1 MINENDMNM
10 DQFDVNMKV
19 SKIIAKFASNA
30 KKHNAA
36 DCIKTLVG
44 NIYKSCAGSKTDL
57 KVVSLLGGA
66 DYISSFL
73 TEEEFAYLYANGKLA
88 FDSLFDIA
96 TTHLNV
102 SVLPTEICSLVF
114 NNPLMFPSIDEGED
128 VYLPFAGLSDFAVTK
143 PNQKFVG
150 EELDQFVWAL
160 GEVRNFFYNTNAS
173 IACDNGMGKST
184 KYKNIIAVPPFGLR
198 GEMSI
203 ENIVKT
209 LFDRLEV
216 GGTML
221 ICVPTGFLFNQGQT
235 NTLRRMLIEKH
246 ALRQVCLFP
255 SNLLKNTS
263 IPFALL
269 TVDNWGDSK
278 FYDFEGKTYDQ
289 SQESYDVRFVDYTSF
304 VRDNRK
310 YGTFHKL
317 DIEAIY
323 DAEITSGVKMLM
335 NEKQSSHFSTF
346 VNSTELLSSKAV
358 CLNPKFYLVNN
369 ELVGTLQPDE
379 KLVPLHDVVFRCS
392 MFESPGMYYDPE
404 IIYKECRRIANARI
418 INVSDLSNNLLK
430 GKSDFLNLEI
440 DDISDG
446 VYRVLDRGNL
456 LLVSEIGKELKP
468 TIFKITEGNQ
478 FAASKYVLPLAV
490 KKDIVS
496 LEYLQC
502 QFSQEY
508 FIKQV
513 DAIRY
518 LDNGMP
524 TFTYANLLQC
534 KIKVV
539 GLNEHPYKA
548 HQMQTEEVHKIRE
561 QLSQS
566 MLEQLDIENKALRDT
581 QHNQYVA
588 MMRERKHA
596 MGQVLQKLLPGL
608 NSIIKNIE
616 KEPLSRDTVISSRNG
631 ITALDQLNQLYAYA
645 ARIST
650 MNKHLTDEHEY
661 GTPEEV
667 WIGALIDKYTTQNFG
682 ANYSF
687 EVIHPSVITNVK
699 SDNTEKAVYFHQI
712 KIAPSDFEQ
721 ILDNIVANA
730 TKYGFTDK
738 DKNYCIRIFIENS
751 YIGTQDAVKVTVVN
765 NGNPLPKNMDKDR
778 VFTYGQSS
786 GKGEGLGGWQ
796 IKNIVKHYGGI
807 VDLDSNDGSDTDG
820 FTVAYVMTFPVVN
833 FQNIDLNEI

>member
-10 DQFDVNMKV
+10 NQFDVNMKV

-44 NIYKSCAGSKTDL
+44 NIYKSCAGSKTNL

-88 FDSLFDIA
+88 FDSLFDIV

-102 SVLPTEICSLVF
+102 TALPTEICSLIF
-114 NNPLMFPSIDEGED
+114 DNPLMFPSIDEREE

-143 PNQKFVG
+143 PNQKIVG

-263 IPFALL
+263 IPFAIL
-269 TVDNWGDSK
+269 TIDNWGDSK
-278 FYDFEGKTYDQ
+278 FYDFEGKTYDRT
-289 SQESYDVRFVDYTSF
+289 QESYDVRFVDYTSF

-310 YGTFHKL
+310 YGKLYKL
-317 DIEAIY
+317 DIEAIH
-323 DAEITSGVKMLM
+323 DAEITSGVKILM
-335 NEKQSSHFSTF
+335 NEKQSSRFSIY
-346 VNSTELLSSKAV
+346 VNSTDLLSSKGV

-369 ELVGTLQPDE
+369 ELVETLQPNE
-379 KLVPLHDVVFRCS
+379 KLVPLHDVVVRYNSEEAAFDA
-392 MFESPGMYYDPE
+392 YDAC
-404 IIYKECRRIANARI
+404 KRIANARI
-418 INVSDLSNNLLK
+418 INISDLSNNILK
-430 GKSDFLNLEI
+430 WKSDFLNLEI
-440 DDISDG
+440 DDISDEA
-446 VYRVLDRGNL
+446 YRVLDRGNL

-468 TIFKITEGNQ
+468 TIFKITGGNQ
-478 FAASKYVLPLAV
+478 FVAGNYVLPLAV
-490 KKDIVS
+490 KKKNIVS

-518 LDNGMP
+518 IDNGMP
-524 TFTYANLLQC
+524 TFNYANFLQC
-534 KIKVV
+534 KIKIV
-539 GLNEHPYKA
+539 GYEEHPYKA
-548 HQMQTEEVHKIRE
+548 LQMQTEEVHRIRE
-561 QLSQS
+561 QVSQNL
-566 MLEQLDIENKALRDT
+566 LEQLDAENKALRDT
-581 QHNQYVA
+581 QHNDYVIL
-588 MMRERKHA
+588 MRARKHA
-596 MGQVLQKLLPGL
+596 MGQVLNAIDPGL
-608 NSIIKNIE
+608 DLILNKIQQC
-616 KEPLSRDTVISSRNG
+616 PLSCDTIVSKKSG
-631 ITALDQLNQLYAYA
+631 TTALYQLEKLRKQLDIL
-645 ARIST
+645 ISMT
-650 MNKHLTDEHEY
+650 NNLTDEHQY
-661 GTPEEV
+661 GTPEVVSVNDFILNYVASSLYENFRFETDQLTNNSGV
-667 WIGALIDKYTTQNFG
+667 TQHNFNID
-682 ANYSF
+682 
-687 EVIHPSVITNVK
+687 
-699 SDNTEKAVYFHQI
+699 
-712 KIAPSDFEQ
+712 IAPSD
-721 ILDNIVANA
+721 LTKVMNNIITNANVH
-730 TKYGFTDK
+730 GFTQNDC
-738 DKNYCIRIFIENS
+738 DYIIRILTEE
-751 YIGTQDAVKVTVVN
+751 TQLCQKDAVKITIVN
-765 NGNPLPKNMDKDR
+765 NGNPLPKGFDEER
-778 VFTYGQSS
+778 VFAIEQSS
-786 GKGEGLGGWQ
+786 SGSSGLGGWE
-796 IKNIVKHYGGI
+796 IKKIIEYYGGEVHI
-807 VDLDSNDGSDTDG
+807 ENNSGEDTDG
-820 FTVAYVMTFPVVN
+820 FTVAYVITLPLTNNSF
-833 FQNIDLNEI
+833 

>member
-44 NIYKSCAGSKTDL
+44 NIYKSCAGSKTNL

-88 FDSLFDIA
+88 FDSLFDIV

-102 SVLPTEICSLVF
+102 TALPTEICSLIF
-114 NNPLMFPSIDEGED
+114 DNPLMFPSIDEREE

-184 KYKNIIAVPPFGLR
+184 KHKNIIAVPPFGLR
-198 GEMSI
+198 GEMSV

-278 FYDFEGKTYDQ
+278 FYDFEGKTYDRT
-289 SQESYDVRFVDYTSF
+289 QESYDVRFVDYTSF

-310 YGTFHKL
+310 YGKLYKL
-317 DIEAIY
+317 DIEAIH
-323 DAEITSGVKMLM
+323 DAEITSGVKILM
-335 NEKQSSHFSTF
+335 NEKQSSRFSIY
-346 VNSTELLSSKAV
+346 VNSTDLLSSKGV

-369 ELVGTLQPDE
+369 ELVETLQPNE
-379 KLVPLHDVVFRCS
+379 KLVPLHDVVFRYSITEDGLS
-392 MFESPGMYYDPE
+392 MYET
-404 IIYKECRRIANARI
+404 CQRLANARI
-418 INVSDLSNNLLK
+418 INVSDLSSNLLK
-430 GKSDFLNLEI
+430 WKSDFLNLEI

-446 VYRVLDRGNL
+446 AYRVLDRGNL

-468 TIFKITEGNQ
+468 TIFKITGGNQ
-478 FAASKYVLPLAV
+478 FVAGKYVLPLAV
-490 KKDIVS
+490 KKKNIVS

-548 HQMQTEEVHKIRE
+548 HQMQAEEVHRIRE
-561 QLSQS
+561 QVSQNL
-566 MLEQLDIENKALRDT
+566 LEQLDAENKALRDT
-581 QHNQYVA
+581 QHNDYVIL
-588 MMRERKHA
+588 MRARKHA
-596 MGQVLQKLLPGL
+596 MGQVLNAIDPGL
-608 NSIIKNIE
+608 DLILNKIQQC
-616 KEPLSRDTVISSRNG
+616 PLSCDTIVSKKSG
-631 ITALDQLNQLYAYA
+631 TTALYQLEKLRKQLDIL
-645 ARIST
+645 ISMT
-650 MNKHLTDEHEY
+650 NNLTDEHQY
-661 GTPEEV
+661 GTPEVVSVNDFILNYVVSSLYENFKFETDLLTNDGGV
-667 WIGALIDKYTTQNFG
+667 TQHNFNID
-682 ANYSF
+682 
-687 EVIHPSVITNVK
+687 
-699 SDNTEKAVYFHQI
+699 
-712 KIAPSDFEQ
+712 IAPSD
-721 ILDNIVANA
+721 LTKVLNNIITNANVH
-730 TKYGFTDK
+730 GFTQNDC
-738 DKNYCIRIFIENS
+738 DYIIRILIEE
-751 YIGTQDAVKVTVVN
+751 TQLCQKDAVKITIVN
-765 NGNPLPKNMDKDR
+765 NGNPLPNGFDEER
-778 VFTYGQSS
+778 VFAIEQSS
-786 GKGEGLGGWQ
+786 SGSSGLGGWE
-796 IKNIVKHYGGI
+796 IKKIIEYYGGEVHI
-807 VDLDSNDGSDTDG
+807 ENNSGEDTDG
-820 FTVAYVMTFPVVN
+820 FTVAYVITLPLTNNSF
-833 FQNIDLNEI
+833 

>member
-1 MINENDMNM
+1 MVRENDMNM

-44 NIYKSCAGSKTDL
+44 NIYKSCAGSKTNL
-57 KVVSLLGGA
+57 NVVSLLGGA

-198 GEMSI
+198 GELSI

-278 FYDFEGKTYDQ
+278 FYDFEGKTYDRT
-289 SQESYDVRFVDYTSF
+289 QESYDVRFVDYTSF

-310 YGTFHKL
+310 YGKLYKL
-317 DIEAIY
+317 DIEAIH
-323 DAEITSGVKMLM
+323 DAEITSGGKMLM

-369 ELVGTLQPDE
+369 ELVGALQPDE

-404 IIYKECRRIANARI
+404 IIYEECRRIANARI

-468 TIFKITEGNQ
+468 TIFKITGGNQ
-478 FAASKYVLPLAV
+478 FVAGNYVLPLAV
-490 KKDIVS
+490 KKKNIVS

-518 LDNGMP
+518 IDNGMP
-524 TFTYANLLQC
+524 TFNYANFLQC
-534 KIKVV
+534 KIKIV
-539 GLNEHPYKA
+539 GYEEHPYKA
-548 HQMQTEEVHKIRE
+548 LQMQTEEVHRIRE
-561 QLSQS
+561 QLSQNL
-566 MLEQLDIENKALRDT
+566 LEQLDSENKALRDT
-581 QHNQYVA
+581 QHNDYVIL
-588 MMRERKHA
+588 MRARKHA
-596 MGQVLQKLLPGL
+596 MGQVLNAIDPGL
-608 NSIIKNIE
+608 DLILNKIQQC
-616 KEPLSRDTVISSRNG
+616 PLSCDTIVSKKSG
-631 ITALDQLNQLYAYA
+631 TTALYQLEKLRKQLDIL
-645 ARIST
+645 ISMT
-650 MNKHLTDEHEY
+650 NNLTDEHQY
-661 GTPEEV
+661 GTPEVVSVNDFILNYVVSSLYENFKFETDLLTNDGGV
-667 WIGALIDKYTTQNFG
+667 TQHNFNID
-682 ANYSF
+682 
-687 EVIHPSVITNVK
+687 
-699 SDNTEKAVYFHQI
+699 
-712 KIAPSDFEQ
+712 IAPSD
-721 ILDNIVANA
+721 LTKVLNNIITNANVH
-730 TKYGFTDK
+730 GFTQNDC
-738 DKNYCIRIFIENS
+738 DYIIRILTEE
-751 YIGTQDAVKVTVVN
+751 TQLGQKDAVKITIVN
-765 NGNPLPKNMDKDR
+765 NGNPLPKGFDEER
-778 VFTYGQSS
+778 VFAIEQSS
-786 GKGEGLGGWQ
+786 SGSSGLGGWE
-796 IKNIVKHYGGI
+796 IKKIIEYYGGEVHI
-807 VDLDSNDGSDTDG
+807 ENNSGEDTDG
-820 FTVAYVMTFPVVN
+820 FTVAYIITLPLTNKTF
-833 FQNIDLNEI
+833 

>member
-44 NIYKSCAGSKTDL
+44 NIYKSCAGSKTNL

-88 FDSLFDIA
+88 FDSLFDIV

-102 SVLPTEICSLVF
+102 TALPTEICSLIF
-114 NNPLMFPSIDEGED
+114 DNPLMFPSIDESEE

-160 GEVRNFFYNTNAS
+160 GEVRNFFYNTNAF

-184 KYKNIIAVPPFGLR
+184 KHKNIIAVPTFGLR

-221 ICVPTGFLFNQGQT
+221 ICVPTGFLFNQGQA

-278 FYDFEGKTYDQ
+278 FYDFEGKTYDRT
-289 SQESYDVRFVDYTSF
+289 QESYDVRFVDYTSF

-310 YGTFHKL
+310 YGKLYKL
-317 DIEAIY
+317 DIEAIH
-323 DAEITSGVKMLM
+323 DAEITSGVKILM
-335 NEKQSSHFSTF
+335 NEKQSSRFSIY
-346 VNSTELLSSKAV
+346 VNSTDLLSSKGV

-369 ELVGTLQPDE
+369 ELVETLQPNE
-379 KLVPLHDVVFRCS
+379 KLVPLHDVVVRYNSEEAAFDA
-392 MFESPGMYYDPE
+392 YDAC
-404 IIYKECRRIANARI
+404 KRIANARI
-418 INVSDLSNNLLK
+418 INISDLSNNILK
-430 GKSDFLNLEI
+430 WKSDFLNLEI

-446 VYRVLDRGNL
+446 AYRVLDRGNL

-468 TIFKITEGNQ
+468 TIFKITGGNQ
-478 FAASKYVLPLAV
+478 FVAGKYVLPLAV
-490 KKDIVS
+490 KKKNIVS

-548 HQMQTEEVHKIRE
+548 HQMQAEEVHRIRE
-561 QLSQS
+561 QVSQNL
-566 MLEQLDIENKALRDT
+566 LEQLDAENKALRDA
-581 QHNQYVA
+581 QHNDYVIL
-588 MMRERKHA
+588 MRARKHA
-596 MGQVLQKLLPGL
+596 MGQVLNAIDPGL
-608 NSIIKNIE
+608 DLILNKIQQC
-616 KEPLSRDTVISSRNG
+616 PLSCDTIVSKKSG
-631 ITALDQLNQLYAYA
+631 TTALYQLEKLRKQLDIL
-645 ARIST
+645 ISMT
-650 MNKHLTDEHEY
+650 NNLTDEHQY
-661 GTPEEV
+661 GTPEVVSVNDFILNYVVSSLYENFKFETDLLTNDGGV
-667 WIGALIDKYTTQNFG
+667 TQHNFNID
-682 ANYSF
+682 
-687 EVIHPSVITNVK
+687 
-699 SDNTEKAVYFHQI
+699 
-712 KIAPSDFEQ
+712 IAPSD
-721 ILDNIVANA
+721 LTKVLNNIITNANVH
-730 TKYGFTDK
+730 GFTQNDC
-738 DKNYCIRIFIENS
+738 DYIIRILTEE
-751 YIGTQDAVKVTVVN
+751 TQLCQKDAVKITIVN
-765 NGNPLPKNMDKDR
+765 NGNPLPKGFDEER
-778 VFTYGQSS
+778 VFAIEQSS
-786 GKGEGLGGWQ
+786 SGSSGLGGWE
-796 IKNIVKHYGGI
+796 IKKIIEYYGGEVHI
-807 VDLDSNDGSDTDG
+807 ENNSGEDTDG
-820 FTVAYVMTFPVVN
+820 FTVAYVITLPLTNNSF
-833 FQNIDLNEI
+833 

>member
-1 MINENDMNM
+1 MKM

-184 KYKNIIAVPPFGLR
+184 KHKNIIAVPPFGLR

-221 ICVPTGFLFNQGQT
+221 ICVPTSFLFNQGQT

-263 IPFALL
+263 IPFAVL
-269 TVDNWGDSK
+269 TIDNWGDSK
-278 FYDFEGKTYDQ
+278 CYDFEGKTYDRT
-289 SQESYDVRFVDYTSF
+289 QESYDVRFVDYTSF

-310 YGTFHKL
+310 YGKLYKL
-317 DIEAIY
+317 DIEAIH
-323 DAEITSGVKMLM
+323 DAEITSGVKILM
-335 NEKQSSHFSTF
+335 NEKQPSCFSIY
-346 VNSTELLSSKAV
+346 VNSTELLSSKV
-358 CLNPKFYLVNN
+358 ICLNPKFYLVSN
-369 ELVGTLQPDE
+369 ELVETLQPNE
-379 KLVPLHDVVFRCS
+379 KFVPLHDVVFRYSITEDGLS
-392 MFESPGMYYDPE
+392 MYET
-404 IIYKECRRIANARI
+404 CQRLANARI
-418 INVSDLSNNLLK
+418 INVSDLSSNLLK
-430 GKSDFLNLEI
+430 WKSDFMNLEI

-446 VYRVLDRGNL
+446 AYRVLDRGNL

-468 TIFKITEGNQ
+468 TIFKITGGNQ
-478 FAASKYVLPLAV
+478 FVAGKYVLPLAV
-490 KKDIVS
+490 KKKNIVS

-518 LDNGMP
+518 IDNGMP
-524 TFTYANLLQC
+524 TFNYANFLQC
-534 KIKVV
+534 KIKIV
-539 GLNEHPYKA
+539 GYEEHPYKA
-548 HQMQTEEVHKIRE
+548 LQMQTEEVHRIRE
-561 QLSQS
+561 QVSQNL
-566 MLEQLDIENKALRDT
+566 LEQLDAENKALRDT
-581 QHNQYVA
+581 QHNDYVIL
-588 MMRERKHA
+588 MRARKHA
-596 MGQVLQKLLPGL
+596 MGQVLNAIDPGL
-608 NSIIKNIE
+608 DLILNKIQQC
-616 KEPLSRDTVISSRNG
+616 PLSCDTIVSKKSG
-631 ITALDQLNQLYAYA
+631 TTALYQLEKLRKQLDIL
-645 ARIST
+645 ISMT
-650 MNKHLTDEHEY
+650 NNLTDEHQY
-661 GTPEEV
+661 GTPEVVSVNDFILNYVVSSLYENFKFETDLLTNDGGV
-667 WIGALIDKYTTQNFG
+667 TQHNFNID
-682 ANYSF
+682 
-687 EVIHPSVITNVK
+687 
-699 SDNTEKAVYFHQI
+699 
-712 KIAPSDFEQ
+712 IAPSD
-721 ILDNIVANA
+721 LTKVLNNIITNANVH
-730 TKYGFTDK
+730 GFTQNDC
-738 DKNYCIRIFIENS
+738 DYIIRILTEE
-751 YIGTQDAVKVTVVN
+751 TQLGQKDAVKITIVN
-765 NGNPLPKNMDKDR
+765 NGNPLPKGFDEER
-778 VFTYGQSS
+778 VFAIEQSS
-786 GKGEGLGGWQ
+786 SGSSGLGGWE
-796 IKNIVKHYGGI
+796 IKKIIEYYGGEVHI
-807 VDLDSNDGSDTDG
+807 ENNSGEDTDG
-820 FTVAYVMTFPVVN
+820 FTVAYIITLPLTNNSF
-833 FQNIDLNEI
+833 

>member
-1 MINENDMNM
+1 MNM

-44 NIYKSCAGSKTDL
+44 NIYKSCAGSKTNL

-88 FDSLFDIA
+88 FDSLFDII
-96 TTHLNV
+96 TPHLNITA
-102 SVLPTEICSLVF
+102 LPTEICSLVF

-184 KYKNIIAVPPFGLR
+184 KHKNIIAVPPFGLR

-263 IPFALL
+263 IPFAML
-269 TVDNWGDSK
+269 TIDNWGDSK
-278 FYDFEGKTYDQ
+278 FYDFEGKTYDRT
-289 SQESYDVRFVDYTSF
+289 QESYDVRFVDYTSF

-310 YGTFHKL
+310 YGKLYKL
-317 DIEAIY
+317 DIEAIH
-323 DAEITSGVKMLM
+323 DAEITSGVKILM
-335 NEKQSSHFSTF
+335 NEKQPSCFSIY
-346 VNSTELLSSKAV
+346 VNSTELLSSKV
-358 CLNPKFYLVNN
+358 ICLNPKFYLVSN
-369 ELVGTLQPDE
+369 ELVETLQPNE
-379 KLVPLHDVVFRCS
+379 KFVPLHDVVFRYSITEDGLS
-392 MFESPGMYYDPE
+392 MYET
-404 IIYKECRRIANARI
+404 CQRLANARI
-418 INVSDLSNNLLK
+418 INVSNLSSNLLK
-430 GKSDFLNLEI
+430 WKSDFLNLEI

-446 VYRVLDRGNL
+446 AYRVLDRGNL

-468 TIFKITEGNQ
+468 TIFKITGGNQ
-478 FAASKYVLPLAV
+478 FVAGNYVLPLAV
-490 KKDIVS
+490 KKKNIVS

-518 LDNGMP
+518 IDNGMP
-524 TFTYANLLQC
+524 TFNYANFLQC
-534 KIKVV
+534 KIKIV
-539 GLNEHPYKA
+539 GYEEHPYKA
-548 HQMQTEEVHKIRE
+548 LQMQTEEVHRIRE
-561 QLSQS
+561 QVSQNL
-566 MLEQLDIENKALRDT
+566 LEQLDAENKALRDT
-581 QHNQYVA
+581 QHNDYVIL
-588 MMRERKHA
+588 MRARKHA
-596 MGQVLQKLLPGL
+596 MGQVLNAIDPGL
-608 NSIIKNIE
+608 DLILNKIQQC
-616 KEPLSRDTVISSRNG
+616 PLSCDTIVSKKSG
-631 ITALDQLNQLYAYA
+631 TTALYQLEKLRKQLDIL
-645 ARIST
+645 ISMT
-650 MNKHLTDEHEY
+650 NNLTDEHQY
-661 GTPEEV
+661 GTPEVVSVNDFILNYVVSSLYENFKFETGLLTNDGGV
-667 WIGALIDKYTTQNFG
+667 TQHNFNID
-682 ANYSF
+682 
-687 EVIHPSVITNVK
+687 
-699 SDNTEKAVYFHQI
+699 
-712 KIAPSDFEQ
+712 IAPSD
-721 ILDNIVANA
+721 LTKVLNNIITNANVH
-730 TKYGFTDK
+730 GFTQNDC
-738 DKNYCIRIFIENS
+738 DYIIRILTEE
-751 YIGTQDAVKVTVVN
+751 TQLGQKDAVKITIVN
-765 NGNPLPKNMDKDR
+765 NGNPLPKGFDEER
-778 VFTYGQSS
+778 VFAIEQSS
-786 GKGEGLGGWQ
+786 SGSSGLGGWE
-796 IKNIVKHYGGI
+796 IKKIIEYYGGEVHI
-807 VDLDSNDGSDTDG
+807 ENNSGEDTDG
-820 FTVAYVMTFPVVN
+820 FTVAYIITLPLTNKTF
-833 FQNIDLNEI
+833 

>member
-1 MINENDMNM
+1 MLPLHRQTKNTEKMINENDMNM

-44 NIYKSCAGSKTDL
+44 NIYKSCAGSKTNL

-278 FYDFEGKTYDQ
+278 FYDFEGKTYDRT
-289 SQESYDVRFVDYTSF
+289 QESYDVRFVDYTSF

-310 YGTFHKL
+310 YGKLYKL
-317 DIEAIY
+317 DIEAIH
-323 DAEITSGVKMLM
+323 DAEITSWVKILM
-335 NEKQSSHFSTF
+335 NEKQSSRFSIY
-346 VNSTELLSSKAV
+346 VNSTDLLSSKGV
-358 CLNPKFYLVNN
+358 CLNPKFYLVNK
-369 ELVGTLQPDE
+369 ELVETLQPNE
-379 KLVPLHDVVFRCS
+379 KLVPLHDVVVRYNSEEAAFDA
-392 MFESPGMYYDPE
+392 YDAC
-404 IIYKECRRIANARI
+404 KRIANARI
-418 INVSDLSNNLLK
+418 INISDLSNNILK
-430 GKSDFLNLEI
+430 WKSDFLNLEI

-446 VYRVLDRGNL
+446 AYRVLDRGNL

-468 TIFKITEGNQ
+468 TIFKITGGNQ
-478 FAASKYVLPLAV
+478 FVAGKYVLPLAV
-490 KKDIVS
+490 KKKDIVS

-518 LDNGMP
+518 IDNGMP
-524 TFTYANLLQC
+524 TFNYANFLQC
-534 KIKVV
+534 KIKLV
-539 GLNEHPYKA
+539 GYEEHPYKA
-548 HQMQTEEVHKIRE
+548 LQIQTEEVYRIRE
-561 QLSQS
+561 QVSQNL
-566 MLEQLDIENKALRDT
+566 LERLGAENKALRDS
-581 QHNQYVA
+581 QHNDYVIL
-588 MMRERKHA
+588 MRARKHA
-596 MGQVLQKLLPGL
+596 MGQVLNALDPGL
-608 NSIIKNIE
+608 DLILNKIQQY
-616 KEPLSRDTVISSRNG
+616 PLSCDTIVSKKSGTTTLRQLEKMRKQLDMLISMTN
-631 ITALDQLNQLYAYA
+631 N
-645 ARIST
+645 
-650 MNKHLTDEHEY
+650 LTDEHQY
-661 GTPEEV
+661 GTPEIVSVNDFILNYVASSLYE
-667 WIGALIDKYTTQNFG
+667 NFRFETDLST
-682 ANYSF
+682 NDS
-687 EVIHPSVITNVK
+687 EVIQHKLKI
-699 SDNTEKAVYFHQI
+699 D
-712 KIAPSDFEQ
+712 IAPSD
-721 ILDNIVANA
+721 LTKVLNNIITNANVH
-730 TKYGFTDK
+730 GFTKEDT
-738 DKNYCIRIFIENS
+738 DYVIRILVEEVQL
-751 YIGTQDAVKVTVVN
+751 GQKDAVKITIVN
-765 NGNPLPKNMDKDR
+765 NGNPLPNGFDEER
-778 VFTYGQSS
+778 VFAIEQSS
-786 GKGEGLGGWQ
+786 TGSTGLGGWE
-796 IKNIVKHYGGI
+796 IKKIIEYYGGEVHI
-807 VDLDSNDGSDTDG
+807 NNYSGEDTDG
-820 FTVAYVMTFPVVN
+820 FTVAYIITLPLTNKTF
-833 FQNIDLNEI
+833 

>member
-1 MINENDMNM
+1 MVKENDMNM

-44 NIYKSCAGSKTDL
+44 NIYKSCAGSKTNL

-184 KYKNIIAVPPFGLR
+184 KHKNIIAVPPFGLR

-255 SNLLKNTS
+255 LNLLKNTS
-263 IPFALL
+263 IPFAML
-269 TVDNWGDSK
+269 TIDNWGDSK
-278 FYDFEGKTYDQ
+278 YYDYEGNICDRTK
-289 SQESYDVRFVDYTSF
+289 ESYNVRFVDYTSF

-310 YGTFHKL
+310 YGKLYKL
-317 DIEAIY
+317 DIEAIH
-323 DAEITSGVKMLM
+323 DAEITSGVKILM
-335 NEKQSSHFSTF
+335 NEKQSSRFSIY
-346 VNSTELLSSKAV
+346 VNSTDLLYNKGL
-358 CLNPKFYLVNN
+358 CLNPKFYLVND
-369 ELVGTLQPDE
+369 ELVETLQPSE
-379 KLVPLHDVVFRCS
+379 KLVPLHDIVYRCGYKAS
-392 MFESPGMYYDPE
+392 AYDE
-404 IIYKECRRIANARI
+404 RIGTYDENNQRIMNARI
-418 INVSDLSNNLLK
+418 INVPDLSNNLFK

-446 VYRVLDRGNL
+446 TYRVLNRGNL
-456 LLVSEIGKELKP
+456 LLISEIGKELKP
-468 TIFKITEGNQ
+468 TIFKITGGNQ
-478 FAASKYVLPLAV
+478 FVAGKYILPLAV
-490 KKDIVS
+490 KKKDIVS

-518 LDNGMP
+518 IDNGMP
-524 TFTYANLLQC
+524 TFNYANFLQC
-534 KIKVV
+534 KIKIV
-539 GLNEHPYKA
+539 GYDEHPYKTL
-548 HQMQTEEVHKIRE
+548 QMQTEEVYRIRE
-561 QLSQS
+561 QVSQNL
-566 MLEQLDIENKALRDT
+566 LEQLGAENKALRDS
-581 QHNQYVA
+581 QHNDYVIL
-588 MMRERKHA
+588 MRARKHA
-596 MGQVLQKLLPGL
+596 MGQVLNAIDPGL
-608 NSIIKNIE
+608 DLILNKIQQY
-616 KEPLSRDTVISSRNG
+616 PLSCDTIVSKKSG
-631 ITALDQLNQLYAYA
+631 TTALYQLEKLRKQLDIL
-645 ARIST
+645 ISMT
-650 MNKHLTDEHEY
+650 NNLTDEHQY
-661 GTPEEV
+661 GTPEVVSVNDFILNYVASSLYENFRFETDQLTNNSGV
-667 WIGALIDKYTTQNFG
+667 TQHNFKID
-682 ANYSF
+682 
-687 EVIHPSVITNVK
+687 
-699 SDNTEKAVYFHQI
+699 
-712 KIAPSDFEQ
+712 IAPSD
-721 ILDNIVANA
+721 LTKVMNNIITNANVH
-730 TKYGFTDK
+730 GFTQNDC
-738 DKNYCIRIFIENS
+738 DYIIRILIEETLL
-751 YIGTQDAVKVTVVN
+751 GQKEAVKITIVN
-765 NGNPLPKNMDKDR
+765 NGNPLPKGFDEER
-778 VFTYGQSS
+778 VFAIEQSS
-786 GKGEGLGGWQ
+786 TGSTGLGGWE
-796 IKNIVKHYGGI
+796 IKKIIEYYGGEVHI
-807 VDLDSNDGSDTDG
+807 ESDSGEDTDG
-820 FTVAYVMTFPVVN
+820 FTVAYIITLPLTNKTF
-833 FQNIDLNEI
+833 

>member
-1 MINENDMNM
+1 MINENDMKM

-44 NIYKSCAGSKTDL
+44 NIYKSCAGSKTNL

-114 NNPLMFPSIDEGED
+114 NNPLMFPSIDEEED

-221 ICVPTGFLFNQGQT
+221 ICVPTGFLFNQQGQT

-263 IPFALL
+263 IPFAML
-269 TVDNWGDSK
+269 TIDNWGDSK
-278 FYDFEGKTYDQ
+278 FYDFEGKTYDRT
-289 SQESYDVRFVDYTSF
+289 QESYDVRFVDYTSF

-310 YGTFHKL
+310 YGKLYKL
-317 DIEAIY
+317 DIEAIH
-323 DAEITSGVKMLM
+323 DAEITSGVKILM
-335 NEKQSSHFSTF
+335 NEKQSSRFSIY
-346 VNSTELLSSKAV
+346 VNSTDLLSSKGV
-358 CLNPKFYLVNN
+358 CLNPKFYLINN
-369 ELVGTLQPDE
+369 ELVETLQPNE
-379 KLVPLHDVVFRCS
+379 KLVPLHDVVVRYNSEEAAFDA
-392 MFESPGMYYDPE
+392 YDAC
-404 IIYKECRRIANARI
+404 KRIANARI
-418 INVSDLSNNLLK
+418 INISDLSNNILK
-430 GKSDFLNLEI
+430 WKSDFLNLEI

-446 VYRVLDRGNL
+446 AYRVLDRGNL

-468 TIFKITEGNQ
+468 TIFKITGGNQ
-478 FAASKYVLPLAV
+478 FVAGKYVLPLAV
-490 KKDIVS
+490 KKKDIVS

-548 HQMQTEEVHKIRE
+548 HQMQAEEVHRIRE
-561 QLSQS
+561 QVSQNL
-566 MLEQLDIENKALRDT
+566 LEQLDAENKALRDT
-581 QHNQYVA
+581 QHNDYVIL
-588 MMRERKHA
+588 MRARKHA
-596 MGQVLQKLLPGL
+596 MGQVLNAIDPGL
-608 NSIIKNIE
+608 DLILNKIQQCPLFCDTIVSE
-616 KEPLSRDTVISSRNG
+616 KSGV
-631 ITALDQLNQLYAYA
+631 TALYQLEKLRKQLDIL
-645 ARIST
+645 ISMT
-650 MNKHLTDEHEY
+650 NNLTDEHQY
-661 GTPEEV
+661 GTPEVVSVKDFILNYVASSLYENFRFETDLLTNDSGV
-667 WIGALIDKYTTQNFG
+667 TQHTFDID
-682 ANYSF
+682 
-687 EVIHPSVITNVK
+687 
-699 SDNTEKAVYFHQI
+699 
-712 KIAPSDFEQ
+712 IAPSD
-721 ILDNIVANA
+721 LTKVLNNIITNANVH
-730 TKYGFTDK
+730 GFTQNDC
-738 DKNYCIRIFIENS
+738 DYIIRIIIEE
-751 YIGTQDAVKVTVVN
+751 TQLGPKDAVKITIVN
-765 NGNPLPKNMDKDR
+765 NGNPLPKGFDEER
-778 VFTYGQSS
+778 VFAIEQSS
-786 GKGEGLGGWQ
+786 TGSTGLGGWE
-796 IKNIVKHYGGI
+796 IKKIIEYYGGEVHI
-807 VDLDSNDGSDTDG
+807 ENNSGEDTDG
-820 FTVAYVMTFPVVN
+820 FTVAYIITLPLTNKTF
-833 FQNIDLNEI
+833 

>member
-10 DQFDVNMKV
+10 DPFDVNMKV

-44 NIYKSCAGSKTDL
+44 NIYKSCAGSKTNL

-88 FDSLFDIA
+88 FDSLFDIV

-102 SVLPTEICSLVF
+102 TSLPTEICSLVF

-128 VYLPFAGLSDFAVTK
+128 IYLPFAGLSDFAVTK

-173 IACDNGMGKST
+173 IVCDNGMGKST
-184 KYKNIIAVPPFGLR
+184 KHKNIIAVPPFGLR

-221 ICVPTGFLFNQGQT
+221 ICVPTSFLFNQGQT

-278 FYDFEGKTYDQ
+278 FYDFEGKTYDRT
-289 SQESYDVRFVDYTSF
+289 QESYDVRFVDYTSF

-310 YGTFHKL
+310 YGKLYKL
-317 DIEAIY
+317 DIEAIH
-323 DAEITSGVKMLM
+323 DAEITSGVKILM
-335 NEKQSSHFSTF
+335 NEKQSSRFSIY
-346 VNSTELLSSKAV
+346 VNSTDLLSSKGV

-369 ELVGTLQPDE
+369 ELVETLQPNE
-379 KLVPLHDVVFRCS
+379 KLVPLHDVVFRYSITEDGLS
-392 MFESPGMYYDPE
+392 MYET
-404 IIYKECRRIANARI
+404 CQRLANARI
-418 INVSDLSNNLLK
+418 INVSDLSSNLLK
-430 GKSDFLNLEI
+430 WKSDFLNLEI

-446 VYRVLDRGNL
+446 AYRVLDRGNL

-468 TIFKITEGNQ
+468 TIFKITGGNQ
-478 FAASKYVLPLAV
+478 FVAGKYVLPLAV
-490 KKDIVS
+490 KKKNIVS

-548 HQMQTEEVHKIRE
+548 HQMQAEEVHRIRE
-561 QLSQS
+561 QVSQNL
-566 MLEQLDIENKALRDT
+566 LEQLDAENKALRDS
-581 QHNQYVA
+581 QHNDYVIL
-588 MMRERKHA
+588 MRARKHA
-596 MGQVLQKLLPGL
+596 MGQVLNALDPGL
-608 NSIIKNIE
+608 DLILNKIQQY
-616 KEPLSRDTVISSRNG
+616 PLSCDTIVSKKSGTTTLRQLEKMRKQLDMLISMTN
-631 ITALDQLNQLYAYA
+631 N
-645 ARIST
+645 
-650 MNKHLTDEHEY
+650 LTDEHQY
-661 GTPEEV
+661 GTPEIVSVNDFILNYVASSLYE
-667 WIGALIDKYTTQNFG
+667 NFRFETDLST
-682 ANYSF
+682 NDS
-687 EVIHPSVITNVK
+687 EVIQHKLKI
-699 SDNTEKAVYFHQI
+699 D
-712 KIAPSDFEQ
+712 IAPSD
-721 ILDNIVANA
+721 LTKVLNNIITNANVH
-730 TKYGFTDK
+730 GFTKEDT
-738 DKNYCIRIFIENS
+738 DYVIRILVEEVQL
-751 YIGTQDAVKVTVVN
+751 GQKDAVKITIVN
-765 NGNPLPKNMDKDR
+765 NGNPLPNGFDEER
-778 VFTYGQSS
+778 VFAIEQSS
-786 GKGEGLGGWQ
+786 TGSTGLGGWE
-796 IKNIVKHYGGI
+796 IKKIIEYYGGEVHI
-807 VDLDSNDGSDTDG
+807 NNYSGEDTDG
-820 FTVAYVMTFPVVN
+820 FTVAYVITLPLTNNSF
-833 FQNIDLNEI
+833 

>member
-1 MINENDMNM
+1 MLCLNN
-10 DQFDVNMKV
+10 
-19 SKIIAKFASNA
+19 
-30 KKHNAA
+30 
-36 DCIKTLVG
+36 
-44 NIYKSCAGSKTDL
+44 
-57 KVVSLLGGA
+57 
-66 DYISSFL
+66 YISSFL

-88 FDSLFDIA
+88 FDSLFDIV

-102 SVLPTEICSLVF
+102 TALPTEICSLIF
-114 NNPLMFPSIDEGED
+114 DNPLMFPSIDEREE

-143 PNQKFVG
+143 PNQKIVG

-263 IPFALL
+263 IPFAML
-269 TVDNWGDSK
+269 TIDNWGDSK
-278 FYDFEGKTYDQ
+278 FYDFEGKTYDRT
-289 SQESYDVRFVDYTSF
+289 QESYDVRFVDYTSF

-310 YGTFHKL
+310 YGKLYKL
-317 DIEAIY
+317 DIEAIH
-323 DAEITSGVKMLM
+323 DAEITSGVKILM
-335 NEKQSSHFSTF
+335 NEKQSSRFSIY
-346 VNSTELLSSKAV
+346 VNSTDLLYSKGV
-358 CLNPKFYLVNN
+358 CFNPKFYLVNN
-369 ELVGTLQPDE
+369 ELVETLQPNE
-379 KLVPLHDVVFRCS
+379 KLVPLHDVVVRYNSEEAAFDA
-392 MFESPGMYYDPE
+392 YDAC
-404 IIYKECRRIANARI
+404 KRIANARI
-418 INVSDLSNNLLK
+418 INISDLSNNILK
-430 GKSDFLNLEI
+430 WKSDFLNLEI

-446 VYRVLDRGNL
+446 TYRVLDRGNL

-468 TIFKITEGNQ
+468 TIFKITGGNQ
-478 FAASKYVLPLAV
+478 FVAGKYVLPLAV

-548 HQMQTEEVHKIRE
+548 LQMQTEEVHRIRE
-561 QLSQS
+561 QVSQNL
-566 MLEQLDIENKALRDT
+566 LEQLDAENKALRDT
-581 QHNQYVA
+581 QHNDYVIL
-588 MMRERKHA
+588 MRARKHA
-596 MGQVLQKLLPGL
+596 MGQVLNAIDPGL
-608 NSIIKNIE
+608 DLILNKIQQC
-616 KEPLSRDTVISSRNG
+616 PLSCDTIVSKKSG
-631 ITALDQLNQLYAYA
+631 TTALYQLEKLRKQLDIL
-645 ARIST
+645 ISMT
-650 MNKHLTDEHEY
+650 NNLTDEHQY
-661 GTPEEV
+661 GTPEVVSVNDFILNYVVSSLYENFKFETDLLTNDGGV
-667 WIGALIDKYTTQNFG
+667 TQHNFNID
-682 ANYSF
+682 
-687 EVIHPSVITNVK
+687 
-699 SDNTEKAVYFHQI
+699 
-712 KIAPSDFEQ
+712 IAPSD
-721 ILDNIVANA
+721 LTKVLNNIITNANVH
-730 TKYGFTDK
+730 GFTQNDC
-738 DKNYCIRIFIENS
+738 DYIIRILTEE
-751 YIGTQDAVKVTVVN
+751 TQLCQKDAVKITIVN
-765 NGNPLPKNMDKDR
+765 NGNPLPKGFDEER
-778 VFTYGQSS
+778 VFAIEQSS
-786 GKGEGLGGWQ
+786 SGSSGLGGWE
-796 IKNIVKHYGGI
+796 IKKIIEYYGGEVHI
-807 VDLDSNDGSDTDG
+807 ENNSGEDTDG
-820 FTVAYVMTFPVVN
+820 FTVAYVITLPLTNNSF
-833 FQNIDLNEI
+833 

>member
-10 DQFDVNMKV
+10 NQFDVNMTV

-44 NIYKSCAGSKTDL
+44 NIYKSCAGSKTNL

-184 KYKNIIAVPPFGLR
+184 KHKNIIAVPPFGLR

-278 FYDFEGKTYDQ
+278 FYDFEGKTYDRT
-289 SQESYDVRFVDYTSF
+289 QESYDVRFVDYTSF

-310 YGTFHKL
+310 YGKLYKL
-317 DIEAIY
+317 DIEAIH
-323 DAEITSGVKMLM
+323 DAEITSGVKILM
-335 NEKQSSHFSTF
+335 NEKQSSRFSIY
-346 VNSTELLSSKAV
+346 VNSTDLLSSKGV

-369 ELVGTLQPDE
+369 ELVETLQPNE
-379 KLVPLHDVVFRCS
+379 KLVPLHDVVVRYNSEEAAFDA
-392 MFESPGMYYDPE
+392 YDAC
-404 IIYKECRRIANARI
+404 KRIANARI
-418 INVSDLSNNLLK
+418 INISDLSNNILK
-430 GKSDFLNLEI
+430 WKSDFLNLEI

-446 VYRVLDRGNL
+446 AYRVLDRGNL

-468 TIFKITEGNQ
+468 TIFKITGGNQ
-478 FAASKYVLPLAV
+478 FVAGKYVLPLAV
-490 KKDIVS
+490 KKKNIVS

-518 LDNGMP
+518 IDNGMP
-524 TFTYANLLQC
+524 TFNYANFLQC
-534 KIKVV
+534 KIKIV
-539 GLNEHPYKA
+539 GYDEHPYKTL
-548 HQMQTEEVHKIRE
+548 QLQTEEVHRIRE
-561 QLSQS
+561 QVSQNL
-566 MLEQLDIENKALRDT
+566 LEQLDAENEALRDS
-581 QHNQYVA
+581 QHNDYVILLRA
-588 MMRERKHA
+588 RKHA
-596 MGQVLQKLLPGL
+596 MGQVLNAIDPGL
-608 NSIIKNIE
+608 DLILNKIQQC
-616 KEPLSRDTVISSRNG
+616 PLSCDTIVSKKSG
-631 ITALDQLNQLYAYA
+631 TTALYQLEKLRKQLDIL
-645 ARIST
+645 ISMT
-650 MNKHLTDEHEY
+650 NNLTDEHQY
-661 GTPEEV
+661 GTPEVVSVNDFILNYVASSLYENFRFETDQLTNNSGV
-667 WIGALIDKYTTQNFG
+667 TQHNFNID
-682 ANYSF
+682 
-687 EVIHPSVITNVK
+687 
-699 SDNTEKAVYFHQI
+699 
-712 KIAPSDFEQ
+712 IAPSD
-721 ILDNIVANA
+721 LTKVMNNIITNANVH
-730 TKYGFTDK
+730 GFTQNDC
-738 DKNYCIRIFIENS
+738 DYIIRILTEE
-751 YIGTQDAVKVTVVN
+751 TQLCQKDAVKITIVN
-765 NGNPLPKNMDKDR
+765 NGNPLPKGFDEER
-778 VFTYGQSS
+778 VFAIEQSS
-786 GKGEGLGGWQ
+786 SGSSGLGGWE
-796 IKNIVKHYGGI
+796 IKKIIEYYGGEVHI
-807 VDLDSNDGSDTDG
+807 ENNSGEDTDG
-820 FTVAYVMTFPVVN
+820 FTVAYVITLPLTNNSF
-833 FQNIDLNEI
+833 

>member
-44 NIYKSCAGSKTDL
+44 NIYKSCAGSKTNL

-88 FDSLFDIA
+88 FDSLFDIV

-102 SVLPTEICSLVF
+102 TALPTEICSLIF
-114 NNPLMFPSIDEGED
+114 DNPLMFPSIDEREE

-143 PNQKFVG
+143 PNQQFVG

-184 KYKNIIAVPPFGLR
+184 KHKNIIAVPPFGLR
-198 GEMSI
+198 GEMSV

-278 FYDFEGKTYDQ
+278 FYDFEGKTYDRT
-289 SQESYDVRFVDYTSF
+289 QESYDVRFVDYTSF

-310 YGTFHKL
+310 YGKLYKL
-317 DIEAIY
+317 DIEAIH
-323 DAEITSGVKMLM
+323 DAEITSGVKILM
-335 NEKQSSHFSTF
+335 NEKQSSRFSIY
-346 VNSTELLSSKAV
+346 VNSTDLLSSKGV

-369 ELVGTLQPDE
+369 ELVETLQPNE
-379 KLVPLHDVVFRCS
+379 KLVPLHDVVFRYSITEDGLS
-392 MFESPGMYYDPE
+392 MYET
-404 IIYKECRRIANARI
+404 CQRLANARI
-418 INVSDLSNNLLK
+418 INVSDLSSNLLK
-430 GKSDFLNLEI
+430 WKSDFLNLEI

-446 VYRVLDRGNL
+446 ACRVLDRGNL

-468 TIFKITEGNQ
+468 TIFKITGGNQ
-478 FAASKYVLPLAV
+478 FVAGKYVLPLAV
-490 KKDIVS
+490 KKKNIVS

-548 HQMQTEEVHKIRE
+548 HQMQAEEVHRIRE
-561 QLSQS
+561 QVSQNL
-566 MLEQLDIENKALRDT
+566 LEQLDAKNKALRDT
-581 QHNQYVA
+581 QHNDYVIL
-588 MMRERKHA
+588 MRARKHA
-596 MGQVLQKLLPGL
+596 MGQVLNAIDPGL
-608 NSIIKNIE
+608 DLILNKIQQC
-616 KEPLSRDTVISSRNG
+616 PLSCDTIVSKKSG
-631 ITALDQLNQLYAYA
+631 TTALYQLEKLRKQLDIL
-645 ARIST
+645 ISMT
-650 MNKHLTDEHEY
+650 NNLTDEHQY
-661 GTPEEV
+661 GTPEVVSVNDFILNYVVSSLYENFKFETDLLTNDGGV
-667 WIGALIDKYTTQNFG
+667 TQHNFNID
-682 ANYSF
+682 
-687 EVIHPSVITNVK
+687 
-699 SDNTEKAVYFHQI
+699 
-712 KIAPSDFEQ
+712 IAPSD
-721 ILDNIVANA
+721 LTKVLNNIITNANVH
-730 TKYGFTDK
+730 GFTQNDC
-738 DKNYCIRIFIENS
+738 DYIIRILTEE
-751 YIGTQDAVKVTVVN
+751 TQLGQKDAVKITIVN
-765 NGNPLPKNMDKDR
+765 NGNPLPKGFDEER
-778 VFTYGQSS
+778 VFAIEQSS
-786 GKGEGLGGWQ
+786 SGSSGLGGWE
-796 IKNIVKHYGGI
+796 IKKIIEYYGGEVHI
-807 VDLDSNDGSDTDG
+807 ENNSGEDTDG
-820 FTVAYVMTFPVVN
+820 FTVAYVITLPLTNNSF
-833 FQNIDLNEI
+833 

>member
-184 KYKNIIAVPPFGLR
+184 KHKNIIAVPPFGLR

-209 LFDRLEV
+209 LFDSLEV

-278 FYDFEGKTYDQ
+278 FYDFEGKTYDRT
-289 SQESYDVRFVDYTSF
+289 QESYDVRFVDYTSF

-310 YGTFHKL
+310 YGKLYKL
-317 DIEAIY
+317 DIEAIH
-323 DAEITSGVKMLM
+323 DAEITSGVKILM
-335 NEKQSSHFSTF
+335 NEKQSSRFSIY
-346 VNSTELLSSKAV
+346 VNSTDLLSSKGV

-369 ELVGTLQPDE
+369 ELVETLQPNE
-379 KLVPLHDVVFRCS
+379 KLVPLHDVVVRYNSEEAAFDA
-392 MFESPGMYYDPE
+392 YDAC
-404 IIYKECRRIANARI
+404 KRIANARI
-418 INVSDLSNNLLK
+418 INISDLSNNILK
-430 GKSDFLNLEI
+430 WKSDFLNLEI

-446 VYRVLDRGNL
+446 AYRVLDRGNL

-468 TIFKITEGNQ
+468 TIFKITGGNQ
-478 FAASKYVLPLAV
+478 FVAGNYVLPLAV
-490 KKDIVS
+490 KKKNIVS

-518 LDNGMP
+518 IDNGMP
-524 TFTYANLLQC
+524 TFNYANFLQC
-534 KIKVV
+534 KIKIV
-539 GLNEHPYKA
+539 GYEEHPYKA
-548 HQMQTEEVHKIRE
+548 LQMQTEEVHRIRE
-561 QLSQS
+561 QVSQNL
-566 MLEQLDIENKALRDT
+566 LEQLDAENKALRDS
-581 QHNQYVA
+581 QHNDYVIL
-588 MMRERKHA
+588 MRARKHA
-596 MGQVLQKLLPGL
+596 MGQVLNAIDPGL
-608 NSIIKNIE
+608 DLILNKIQQC
-616 KEPLSRDTVISSRNG
+616 PLSCDTIVSEKSG
-631 ITALDQLNQLYAYA
+631 TTALYQLEKLRKQLDIL
-645 ARIST
+645 ISMT
-650 MNKHLTDEHEY
+650 NNLTDEHQY
-661 GTPEEV
+661 GTPEVVSVNDFILNYVASSLYENFRFETDLLTNDNGV
-667 WIGALIDKYTTQNFG
+667 TQHTFNID
-682 ANYSF
+682 
-687 EVIHPSVITNVK
+687 
-699 SDNTEKAVYFHQI
+699 
-712 KIAPSDFEQ
+712 IAPSD
-721 ILDNIVANA
+721 LTKVLNNIITNANEH
-730 TKYGFTDK
+730 GFTQNNCD
-738 DKNYCIRIFIENS
+738 YIIRILIE
-751 YIGTQDAVKVTVVN
+751 GTQLGPKDAVKITIVN
-765 NGNPLPKNMDKDR
+765 NGNPLPKGFDEER
-778 VFTYGQSS
+778 VFAIEQSS
-786 GKGEGLGGWQ
+786 TGSTGLGGWE
-796 IKNIVKHYGGI
+796 VKKIIEYYGGEVHI
-807 VDLDSNDGSDTDG
+807 ESDSGEDTDG
-820 FTVAYVMTFPVVN
+820 FTVAYIITFPLTN
-833 FQNIDLNEI
+833 KTF

>member
-30 KKHNAA
+30 KKYNAT

-57 KVVSLLGGA
+57 KVVSLLEGA

-184 KYKNIIAVPPFGLR
+184 KHKNIIAVPPFGLR

-269 TVDNWGDSK
+269 TVDNRGDSK
-278 FYDFEGKTYDQ
+278 FYDFEGKTYDRT
-289 SQESYDVRFVDYTSF
+289 QESYDVRFVDYTSF

-310 YGTFHKL
+310 YGKLYKL
-317 DIEAIY
+317 DIEAIH
-323 DAEITSGVKMLM
+323 DAEITSGVKILM
-335 NEKQSSHFSTF
+335 NEKQSSRFSIY
-346 VNSTELLSSKAV
+346 VNSTDLLSSKGV

-369 ELVGTLQPDE
+369 ELVETLQPNE
-379 KLVPLHDVVFRCS
+379 KLVPLHDVVVRYNSEEAAFDA
-392 MFESPGMYYDPE
+392 YDAC
-404 IIYKECRRIANARI
+404 KRIANARI
-418 INVSDLSNNLLK
+418 INISDLSNNILK
-430 GKSDFLNLEI
+430 WKSDFLNLEI

-446 VYRVLDRGNL
+446 AYRVLDRGNL

-468 TIFKITEGNQ
+468 TIFKITGGNQ
-478 FAASKYVLPLAV
+478 FVAGNYVLPLAV
-490 KKDIVS
+490 KKKNIVS

-518 LDNGMP
+518 IDNGMP
-524 TFTYANLLQC
+524 TFNYANFLQC
-534 KIKVV
+534 KIKIV
-539 GLNEHPYKA
+539 GYEEHPYKA
-548 HQMQTEEVHKIRE
+548 LQMQTEEVHRIRE
-561 QLSQS
+561 QVSQNL
-566 MLEQLDIENKALRDT
+566 LEQLDAENKALRDT
-581 QHNQYVA
+581 QHNDYVIL
-588 MMRERKHA
+588 MRARKHA
-596 MGQVLQKLLPGL
+596 MGQVLNAIDPGL
-608 NSIIKNIE
+608 DLILNKIQQC
-616 KEPLSRDTVISSRNG
+616 PLSCDTIVSKKSG
-631 ITALDQLNQLYAYA
+631 TTALYQLEKLRKQLDIL
-645 ARIST
+645 ISMT
-650 MNKHLTDEHEY
+650 NNLTDEHQY
-661 GTPEEV
+661 GTPEVVSVNDFILNYVASSLYENFRFETDQLTNNSGV
-667 WIGALIDKYTTQNFG
+667 TQHNFNID
-682 ANYSF
+682 
-687 EVIHPSVITNVK
+687 
-699 SDNTEKAVYFHQI
+699 
-712 KIAPSDFEQ
+712 IAPSD
-721 ILDNIVANA
+721 LTKVMNNIITNANVH
-730 TKYGFTDK
+730 GFTQNDC
-738 DKNYCIRIFIENS
+738 DYIIRILTEE
-751 YIGTQDAVKVTVVN
+751 TQLCQKDAVKITIVN
-765 NGNPLPKNMDKDR
+765 NGNPLPKGFDEER
-778 VFTYGQSS
+778 VFAIEQSS
-786 GKGEGLGGWQ
+786 SGSSGLGGWE
-796 IKNIVKHYGGI
+796 IKKIIEYYGGEVHI
-807 VDLDSNDGSDTDG
+807 ESDSGEDTDG
-820 FTVAYVMTFPVVN
+820 FTVAYIITLPLTNNSF
-833 FQNIDLNEI
+833 

>member
-1 MINENDMNM
+1 MINENDMHI

-44 NIYKSCAGSKTDL
+44 NIYKSCAGSKTNL

-184 KYKNIIAVPPFGLR
+184 KHKNIIAVPPFGLR

-263 IPFALL
+263 IPFAML
-269 TVDNWGDSK
+269 TIDNWGDSK
-278 FYDFEGKTYDQ
+278 FYDFEGKTYDRT
-289 SQESYDVRFVDYTSF
+289 QESYDVRFVDYTSF

-310 YGTFHKL
+310 YGKLYKL
-317 DIEAIY
+317 DIEAIH
-323 DAEITSGVKMLM
+323 DAEITSGVKILM
-335 NEKQSSHFSTF
+335 NEKQPSCFSIY
-346 VNSTELLSSKAV
+346 VNSTELLSSKV
-358 CLNPKFYLVNN
+358 ICLNPKFYLVSN
-369 ELVGTLQPDE
+369 ELVETLQPNE
-379 KLVPLHDVVFRCS
+379 KFVPLHDVVFRYSITEDGLS
-392 MFESPGMYYDPE
+392 MYET
-404 IIYKECRRIANARI
+404 CQRLANARI
-418 INVSDLSNNLLK
+418 INVSNLSSNLLK
-430 GKSDFLNLEI
+430 WKSDFLNLEI

-446 VYRVLDRGNL
+446 AYRVLDRGNL

-468 TIFKITEGNQ
+468 TIFKITGGNQ
-478 FAASKYVLPLAV
+478 FVAGKYVLPLAV

-548 HQMQTEEVHKIRE
+548 YQMQAEEVHRIRE
-561 QLSQS
+561 QVSQNL
-566 MLEQLDIENKALRDT
+566 LEQLDAENKALRDT
-581 QHNQYVA
+581 QHNDYVIL
-588 MMRERKHA
+588 MRARKHA
-596 MGQVLQKLLPGL
+596 MGQVLNAIDPGL
-608 NSIIKNIE
+608 DLILNKIQQC
-616 KEPLSRDTVISSRNG
+616 PLSCDTIVSKKSG
-631 ITALDQLNQLYAYA
+631 TTALYQLEKLRKQLD
-645 ARIST
+645 ILINMT
-650 MNKHLTDEHEY
+650 NNLTDEHQY
-661 GTPEEV
+661 GTPEVVSVNDFILNYVVSSLYENFKFETDLLTNDGGV
-667 WIGALIDKYTTQNFG
+667 TQHNFNID
-682 ANYSF
+682 
-687 EVIHPSVITNVK
+687 
-699 SDNTEKAVYFHQI
+699 
-712 KIAPSDFEQ
+712 IAPSD
-721 ILDNIVANA
+721 LTKVLNNIITNANVH
-730 TKYGFTDK
+730 GFTQNDC
-738 DKNYCIRIFIENS
+738 DYIIRILTEE
-751 YIGTQDAVKVTVVN
+751 TQLGQKDAVKITIVN
-765 NGNPLPKNMDKDR
+765 NGNPLPKGFDEER
-778 VFTYGQSS
+778 VFAIEQSS
-786 GKGEGLGGWQ
+786 SGSSGLGGWE
-796 IKNIVKHYGGI
+796 IKKIIEYYGGEVHI
-807 VDLDSNDGSDTDG
+807 ENNSGEDTDG
-820 FTVAYVMTFPVVN
+820 FTVAYIITLPLTNKTF
-833 FQNIDLNEI
+833 

>member
-44 NIYKSCAGSKTDL
+44 NIYKSCAGSKTNL

-278 FYDFEGKTYDQ
+278 FYDFEGKTYDRT
-289 SQESYDVRFVDYTSF
+289 QESYDVRFVDYTSF

-310 YGTFHKL
+310 YGKLYKL
-317 DIEAIY
+317 DIEAIH
-323 DAEITSGVKMLM
+323 DAEITSGVKILM
-335 NEKQSSHFSTF
+335 NEKQSSRFSIY
-346 VNSTELLSSKAV
+346 VNSTDLLSSKGV
-358 CLNPKFYLVNN
+358 CLNPKFYLVNK
-369 ELVGTLQPDE
+369 ELVETLQPNE
-379 KLVPLHDVVFRCS
+379 KLVPLHDVVVRYNSEEAAFDA
-392 MFESPGMYYDPE
+392 YDAC
-404 IIYKECRRIANARI
+404 KRIANARI
-418 INVSDLSNNLLK
+418 INISDLSNNILK
-430 GKSDFLNLEI
+430 WKSDFLNLEI

-446 VYRVLDRGNL
+446 AYRVLDRGNL

-468 TIFKITEGNQ
+468 TIFKITGGNQ
-478 FAASKYVLPLAV
+478 FVAGKYVLPLAV
-490 KKDIVS
+490 KKKDIVS

-518 LDNGMP
+518 IDNGMP
-524 TFTYANLLQC
+524 TFNYANFLQC
-534 KIKVV
+534 KIKIV
-539 GLNEHPYKA
+539 GYEEHPYKA
-548 HQMQTEEVHKIRE
+548 LQIQTEEVHRIRE
-561 QLSQS
+561 QLSQNL
-566 MLEQLDIENKALRDT
+566 LEQLDSENKALRDA
-581 QHNQYVA
+581 QYNNYVIL
-588 MMRERKHA
+588 MRARKHA
-596 MGQVLQKLLPGL
+596 MGQVLNVLDPGL
-608 NSIIKNIE
+608 DLILNKLQQH
-616 KEPLSRDTVISSRNG
+616 PLSCDTVVSKKSG
-631 ITALDQLNQLYAYA
+631 ITALCQLEKLRKQLDML
-645 ARIST
+645 ISMT
-650 MNKHLTDEHEY
+650 NNLTDEHQY
-661 GTPEEV
+661 GTPEVVSVKDFILNYVASSLYENFRFD
-667 WIGALIDKYTTQNFG
+667 ISQLANDRGIMQNNFKID
-682 ANYSF
+682 
-687 EVIHPSVITNVK
+687 
-699 SDNTEKAVYFHQI
+699 
-712 KIAPSDFEQ
+712 IAPSDLTKVLNNV
-721 ILDNIVANA
+721 ITNANVH
-730 TKYGFTDK
+730 GFTQNNCD
-738 DKNYCIRIFIENS
+738 YIVRILIEN
-751 YIGTQDAVKVTVVN
+751 TQLGQREAVKITIVN
-765 NGNPLPKNMDKDR
+765 NGNPLPKGFNEER
-778 VFTYGQSS
+778 VLAIEQSS
-786 GKGEGLGGWQ
+786 TGSTGLGGWE
-796 IKNIVKHYGGI
+796 IKKIIEYYGGEVHI
-807 VDLDSNDGSDTDG
+807 ESNSGEDTDG
-820 FTVAYVMTFPVVN
+820 FTVAYVITLP
-833 FQNIDLNEI
+833 ITDKSYEHGI

>member
-44 NIYKSCAGSKTDL
+44 NIYKSCAGSKTNL

-184 KYKNIIAVPPFGLR
+184 KHKNIIAVPPFGLR

-263 IPFALL
+263 IPFAML
-269 TVDNWGDSK
+269 TIDNWGDSK
-278 FYDFEGKTYDQ
+278 YYDYEGNICDRTK
-289 SQESYDVRFVDYTSF
+289 ESYNVRFVDYTSF

-310 YGTFHKL
+310 YGKLYKL
-317 DIEAIY
+317 DIEAIH
-323 DAEITSGVKMLM
+323 DAEITSGVKILM
-335 NEKQSSHFSTF
+335 NEKQPSCFSIY
-346 VNSTELLSSKAV
+346 VNSTELLSSKV
-358 CLNPKFYLVNN
+358 ICLNPKFYLVSN
-369 ELVGTLQPDE
+369 ELVETLQPNE
-379 KLVPLHDVVFRCS
+379 KFVPLHDVVFRYSITEDGLS
-392 MFESPGMYYDPE
+392 MYET
-404 IIYKECRRIANARI
+404 CQRLANARI
-418 INVSDLSNNLLK
+418 INVSDLSSNLLK
-430 GKSDFLNLEI
+430 WKSDFLNLEI

-446 VYRVLDRGNL
+446 AYRVLDRGNL

-468 TIFKITEGNQ
+468 TIFKITGGNQ
-478 FAASKYVLPLAV
+478 FVAGKYVLPLAV
-490 KKDIVS
+490 KKKNIVS

-518 LDNGMP
+518 IDNGMP
-524 TFTYANLLQC
+524 TFNYANFLQC
-534 KIKVV
+534 KIKIV
-539 GLNEHPYKA
+539 GYDEHPYKTL
-548 HQMQTEEVHKIRE
+548 QMQTEEVYRIRE
-561 QLSQS
+561 QVSQNL
-566 MLEQLDIENKALRDT
+566 LEQLGAENKALRDS
-581 QHNQYVA
+581 QHNDYVIL
-588 MMRERKHA
+588 MRARKHA
-596 MGQVLQKLLPGL
+596 MGQVLNALDPGL
-608 NSIIKNIE
+608 DLILNKIQQY
-616 KEPLSRDTVISSRNG
+616 PLSCDTIVSKKSGTTTLRQLEKMRKQLDMLISMTN
-631 ITALDQLNQLYAYA
+631 N
-645 ARIST
+645 
-650 MNKHLTDEHEY
+650 LTDEHQY
-661 GTPEEV
+661 GTPEIVSVNDFILNYVASSLYE
-667 WIGALIDKYTTQNFG
+667 NFRFETDLST
-682 ANYSF
+682 NDS
-687 EVIHPSVITNVK
+687 EVIQHKLKI
-699 SDNTEKAVYFHQI
+699 D
-712 KIAPSDFEQ
+712 IAPSD
-721 ILDNIVANA
+721 LTKVLNNIITNANVH
-730 TKYGFTDK
+730 GFTKEDT
-738 DKNYCIRIFIENS
+738 DYVIRILVEEVQL
-751 YIGTQDAVKVTVVN
+751 GQKDAVKITIVN
-765 NGNPLPKNMDKDR
+765 NGNPLPNGFDEER
-778 VFTYGQSS
+778 VFAIEQSS
-786 GKGEGLGGWQ
+786 TGSTGLGGWE
-796 IKNIVKHYGGI
+796 IKKIIEYYGGEVHI
-807 VDLDSNDGSDTDG
+807 NNYSGEDTDG
-820 FTVAYVMTFPVVN
+820 FTVAYVITLPLTNNSF
-833 FQNIDLNEI
+833 

>member
-44 NIYKSCAGSKTDL
+44 NIYKSCAGSKTNL

-184 KYKNIIAVPPFGLR
+184 KHKNIIAVPPFGLR

-278 FYDFEGKTYDQ
+278 FYDFEGKTYDRT
-289 SQESYDVRFVDYTSF
+289 QESYDVRFVDYTSF

-310 YGTFHKL
+310 YGKLYKL
-317 DIEAIY
+317 DIEAIH
-323 DAEITSGVKMLM
+323 DAEITSGVKILM
-335 NEKQSSHFSTF
+335 NEKQSSRCSIY
-346 VNSTELLSSKAV
+346 VNSTDLLSSKGV
-358 CLNPKFYLVNN
+358 CLNPKFYLLNN
-369 ELVGTLQPDE
+369 ELVETLQPNE
-379 KLVPLHDVVFRCS
+379 KLVPLHDVVVRYNSEEAAFDA
-392 MFESPGMYYDPE
+392 YDAC
-404 IIYKECRRIANARI
+404 KRIANARI
-418 INVSDLSNNLLK
+418 INISDLSNNILK
-430 GKSDFLNLEI
+430 WKSDFLNLEI

-446 VYRVLDRGNL
+446 AYRVLDRGNL

-468 TIFKITEGNQ
+468 TIFKITGGNQ
-478 FAASKYVLPLAV
+478 FVAGKYVLPLAV
-490 KKDIVS
+490 KKKNIVS

-548 HQMQTEEVHKIRE
+548 HQMQAEEVHRIRE
-561 QLSQS
+561 QVSQNL
-566 MLEQLDIENKALRDT
+566 LEQLDAENKALRDT
-581 QHNQYVA
+581 QHNDYVIL
-588 MMRERKHA
+588 MRARKHA
-596 MGQVLQKLLPGL
+596 MGQVLNAIDPGL
-608 NSIIKNIE
+608 DLILNKIQQC
-616 KEPLSRDTVISSRNG
+616 PLSCDTIVSKKSG
-631 ITALDQLNQLYAYA
+631 TTALYQLEKLRKQLDIL
-645 ARIST
+645 ISMT
-650 MNKHLTDEHEY
+650 NNLTDEHQY
-661 GTPEEV
+661 GTPEVVSVNDFILNYVVSSLYENFKFETDLLTNDGGV
-667 WIGALIDKYTTQNFG
+667 TQHNFNID
-682 ANYSF
+682 
-687 EVIHPSVITNVK
+687 
-699 SDNTEKAVYFHQI
+699 
-712 KIAPSDFEQ
+712 IAPSD
-721 ILDNIVANA
+721 LTKVLNNIITNANVH
-730 TKYGFTDK
+730 GFTQNDC
-738 DKNYCIRIFIENS
+738 DYIIRILTEE
-751 YIGTQDAVKVTVVN
+751 TQLCQKDAVKITIVN
-765 NGNPLPKNMDKDR
+765 NGNPLPKGFDEER
-778 VFTYGQSS
+778 VFAIEQSS
-786 GKGEGLGGWQ
+786 SGSSGLGGWE
-796 IKNIVKHYGGI
+796 IKKIIEYYGGEVHI
-807 VDLDSNDGSDTDG
+807 ENNSGEDTDG
-820 FTVAYVMTFPVVN
+820 FTVAYVITLPLTNNSF
-833 FQNIDLNEI
+833 

>member
-44 NIYKSCAGSKTDL
+44 NIYKSCAGSKTNL

-184 KYKNIIAVPPFGLR
+184 KHKNIIAVPPFGLR

-263 IPFALL
+263 IPFAML
-269 TVDNWGDSK
+269 TIDNWGDSK
-278 FYDFEGKTYDQ
+278 FYDFEGKTYDRT
-289 SQESYDVRFVDYTSF
+289 QESYDVRFVDYTSF

-310 YGTFHKL
+310 YGKLYKL
-317 DIEAIY
+317 DIEAIH
-323 DAEITSGVKMLM
+323 DAEITSGVKILM
-335 NEKQSSHFSTF
+335 NEKQPSCFSIY
-346 VNSTELLSSKAV
+346 VNSTELLSSKV
-358 CLNPKFYLVNN
+358 ICLNPKFYLVSN
-369 ELVGTLQPDE
+369 ELVETLQPNE
-379 KLVPLHDVVFRCS
+379 KFVPLHDVVFRYSITEDGLS
-392 MFESPGMYYDPE
+392 MYET
-404 IIYKECRRIANARI
+404 CQRLANARI
-418 INVSDLSNNLLK
+418 INVSNLSSNLLK
-430 GKSDFLNLEI
+430 WKSDFLNLEI

-446 VYRVLDRGNL
+446 AYRVLDRGNL

-468 TIFKITEGNQ
+468 TIFKITGGNQ
-478 FAASKYVLPLAV
+478 FVAGKYVLPLAV

-548 HQMQTEEVHKIRE
+548 HQMQAEEVHRIRE
-561 QLSQS
+561 QVSQNL
-566 MLEQLDIENKALRDT
+566 LEQLDAENKALRDT
-581 QHNQYVA
+581 QHNDYVIL
-588 MMRERKHA
+588 MRARKHA
-596 MGQVLQKLLPGL
+596 MGQVLNAIDPGL
-608 NSIIKNIE
+608 DLILNKIQQC
-616 KEPLSRDTVISSRNG
+616 PLSCDTIVSKKSG
-631 ITALDQLNQLYAYA
+631 TTALYQLEKLRKQLDIL
-645 ARIST
+645 ISMT
-650 MNKHLTDEHEY
+650 NNLTDEHQY
-661 GTPEEV
+661 GTPEVVSVNDFILKYVVSSLYENFKFETDLLTNDGGV
-667 WIGALIDKYTTQNFG
+667 TQHNFNID
-682 ANYSF
+682 
-687 EVIHPSVITNVK
+687 
-699 SDNTEKAVYFHQI
+699 
-712 KIAPSDFEQ
+712 IAPSD
-721 ILDNIVANA
+721 LTKVLNNIITNANVH
-730 TKYGFTDK
+730 GFTQNDC
-738 DKNYCIRIFIENS
+738 DYIIRILTEE
-751 YIGTQDAVKVTVVN
+751 TQLGQKDAVKITIVN
-765 NGNPLPKNMDKDR
+765 NGNPLPKGFDEER
-778 VFTYGQSS
+778 VFAIEQSS
-786 GKGEGLGGWQ
+786 SGSSGLGGWE
-796 IKNIVKHYGGI
+796 IKKIIEYYGGEVHI
-807 VDLDSNDGSDTDG
+807 ENNSGEDTDG
-820 FTVAYVMTFPVVN
+820 FTVAYVITLPLTNNSF
-833 FQNIDLNEI
+833 

>member
-44 NIYKSCAGSKTDL
+44 NIYKSCAGSKTNL

-88 FDSLFDIA
+88 FDSLFDIV

-102 SVLPTEICSLVF
+102 TALPTEICSLIF
-114 NNPLMFPSIDEGED
+114 DNPLMFPSIDEREE

-184 KYKNIIAVPPFGLR
+184 KHKNIIAVPPFGLR

-263 IPFALL
+263 IPFAML
-269 TVDNWGDSK
+269 TIDNWGDSK
-278 FYDFEGKTYDQ
+278 FYDFEGKTYDRT
-289 SQESYDVRFVDYTSF
+289 QESYDVRFVDYTSF

-310 YGTFHKL
+310 YGKLYKL
-317 DIEAIY
+317 DIEAIH
-323 DAEITSGVKMLM
+323 DAEITSGVKILM
-335 NEKQSSHFSTF
+335 NEKQPSCFSIY
-346 VNSTELLSSKAV
+346 VNSTDLLSSKKGL

-369 ELVGTLQPDE
+369 ELLETLQPNE
-379 KLVPLHDVVFRCS
+379 KLVPLHDVVVRYNSEEAAFDA
-392 MFESPGMYYDPE
+392 YDAC
-404 IIYKECRRIANARI
+404 KRIANARI
-418 INVSDLSNNLLK
+418 INISDLSNNILK
-430 GKSDFLNLEI
+430 WKSDFLNLEI

-446 VYRVLDRGNL
+446 AYRVLDQGNL

-468 TIFKITEGNQ
+468 TIFKITGGNQ
-478 FAASKYVLPLAV
+478 FVAGNYVLPLAV
-490 KKDIVS
+490 KKKNIVS

-518 LDNGMP
+518 IDNGMP
-524 TFTYANLLQC
+524 TFNYANFLQC
-534 KIKVV
+534 KIKIV
-539 GLNEHPYKA
+539 GYEEHPYKA
-548 HQMQTEEVHKIRE
+548 LQMQTEEVHRIRE
-561 QLSQS
+561 QVSKNL
-566 MLEQLDIENKALRDT
+566 LKQLDAENKALRDT
-581 QHNQYVA
+581 QHNDYVIL
-588 MMRERKHA
+588 MRARKHA
-596 MGQVLQKLLPGL
+596 MGQVLNAIDPGL
-608 NSIIKNIE
+608 DLILNKIQQC
-616 KEPLSRDTVISSRNG
+616 PLSCDTIVSKKSG
-631 ITALDQLNQLYAYA
+631 TTALYQLEKLRKQLDIL
-645 ARIST
+645 ISMT
-650 MNKHLTDEHEY
+650 NNLTDEHQY
-661 GTPEEV
+661 GTPEVVSVNDFILNYVVSSLYENFKFETDLLTNDGGV
-667 WIGALIDKYTTQNFG
+667 TQHNFNID
-682 ANYSF
+682 
-687 EVIHPSVITNVK
+687 
-699 SDNTEKAVYFHQI
+699 
-712 KIAPSDFEQ
+712 IAPSD
-721 ILDNIVANA
+721 LTKVLNNIITNANVH
-730 TKYGFTDK
+730 GFTQNDC
-738 DKNYCIRIFIENS
+738 DYIIRILTEE
-751 YIGTQDAVKVTVVN
+751 TQLCQKDAVKITIVN
-765 NGNPLPKNMDKDR
+765 NGNPLPKGFDEER
-778 VFTYGQSS
+778 VFAIEQSS
-786 GKGEGLGGWQ
+786 SGSSGLGGWE
-796 IKNIVKHYGGI
+796 IKKIIEYYGGEVHI
-807 VDLDSNDGSDTDG
+807 ENNSGEDTDG
-820 FTVAYVMTFPVVN
+820 FTVAYVITLPLTNNSF
-833 FQNIDLNEI
+833 

>member
-10 DQFDVNMKV
+10 DPFDVNMKV

-73 TEEEFAYLYANGKLA
+73 NEEEFAYLYANGKLA

-128 VYLPFAGLSDFAVTK
+128 IYLPFAGLSDFAVTK

-173 IACDNGMGKST
+173 IVCDNGMGKST
-184 KYKNIIAVPPFGLR
+184 KHKNIIAVPPFGLR

-221 ICVPTGFLFNQGQT
+221 ICVPTSFLFNQGQT

-278 FYDFEGKTYDQ
+278 FYDFEGKTYDRT
-289 SQESYDVRFVDYTSF
+289 QESYDVRFVDYTSF

-310 YGTFHKL
+310 YGKLYKL
-317 DIEAIY
+317 DIEAIH
-323 DAEITSGVKMLM
+323 DAEITSGVKILM
-335 NEKQSSHFSTF
+335 NEKQSSRFSIY
-346 VNSTELLSSKAV
+346 VNSTDLLSSKGV

-369 ELVGTLQPDE
+369 ELVETLQPNE
-379 KLVPLHDVVFRCS
+379 KLVPLHDVVFRYSITEDGLS
-392 MFESPGMYYDPE
+392 MYET
-404 IIYKECRRIANARI
+404 CQRLANARI
-418 INVSDLSNNLLK
+418 INVSDLSSNLLK
-430 GKSDFLNLEI
+430 WKSDFLNLEI

-446 VYRVLDRGNL
+446 AYRVLDRGNL

-468 TIFKITEGNQ
+468 TIFKITGGNQ
-478 FAASKYVLPLAV
+478 FVAGKYVLPLAV
-490 KKDIVS
+490 KKKNIVS

-548 HQMQTEEVHKIRE
+548 HQMQAEEVHRIRE
-561 QLSQS
+561 QVSQNL
-566 MLEQLDIENKALRDT
+566 LEQLDAENKALRDS
-581 QHNQYVA
+581 QHNDYVIL
-588 MMRERKHA
+588 MRARKHA
-596 MGQVLQKLLPGL
+596 MGQVLNALDPGL
-608 NSIIKNIE
+608 DLILNKIQQY
-616 KEPLSRDTVISSRNG
+616 PLSCDTIVSKKSGTTTLRQLEKMRKQLDMLISMTN
-631 ITALDQLNQLYAYA
+631 N
-645 ARIST
+645 
-650 MNKHLTDEHEY
+650 LTDEHQY
-661 GTPEEV
+661 GTPEIVSVNDFILNYVASSLYE
-667 WIGALIDKYTTQNFG
+667 NFRFETDLST
-682 ANYSF
+682 NDS
-687 EVIHPSVITNVK
+687 EVIQHKLKI
-699 SDNTEKAVYFHQI
+699 D
-712 KIAPSDFEQ
+712 IAPSD
-721 ILDNIVANA
+721 LTKVLNNIITNANVH
-730 TKYGFTDK
+730 GFTKEDT
-738 DKNYCIRIFIENS
+738 DYVIRILVEEVQL
-751 YIGTQDAVKVTVVN
+751 GQKDAVKITIVN
-765 NGNPLPKNMDKDR
+765 NGNPLPNGFDEER
-778 VFTYGQSS
+778 VFAIEQSS
-786 GKGEGLGGWQ
+786 TGSTGLGGWE
-796 IKNIVKHYGGI
+796 IKKIIEYYGGEVHI
-807 VDLDSNDGSDTDG
+807 NNYSGEDTDG
-820 FTVAYVMTFPVVN
+820 FTVAYVITLPLTNNSF
-833 FQNIDLNEI
+833 

>member
-88 FDSLFDIA
+88 FDSLFDIV

-102 SVLPTEICSLVF
+102 TALPTEICSLVF

-150 EELDQFVWAL
+150 EELDQFIWAL

-184 KYKNIIAVPPFGLR
+184 KHKNIIAVPPFGLR

-221 ICVPTGFLFNQGQT
+221 ICVPAGFLFNQGQT

-255 SNLLKNTS
+255 SNLLIKTS
-263 IPFALL
+263 IPFAIL
-269 TVDNWGDSK
+269 TIDNWGDGK
-278 FYDFEGKTYDQ
+278 YYDYEGNICDRTN
-289 SQESYDVRFVDYTSF
+289 ESYNVRFVDYTSF

-310 YGTFHKL
+310 YGKLYKL
-317 DIEAIY
+317 DIEAIH
-323 DAEITSGVKMLM
+323 DAEITSGVKILM
-335 NEKQSSHFSTF
+335 NEKQSSHFSIY
-346 VNSTELLSSKAV
+346 VNSTDLLSSKGV

-369 ELVGTLQPDE
+369 ELVETLQPNE
-379 KLVPLHDVVFRCS
+379 KLVPLHDVVVRYNSEEAAFDA
-392 MFESPGMYYDPE
+392 YDAC
-404 IIYKECRRIANARI
+404 KRIANARI
-418 INVSDLSNNLLK
+418 INISDLSNNILK
-430 GKSDFLNLEI
+430 WKSDFLNLEI

-446 VYRVLDRGNL
+446 AYRVLDRGNL

-468 TIFKITEGNQ
+468 TIFKITGGNQ
-478 FAASKYVLPLAV
+478 FVAGKYVLPLAV
-490 KKDIVS
+490 KKKDIVS

-548 HQMQTEEVHKIRE
+548 HQMQAEEVHRIRE
-561 QLSQS
+561 QVSQNL
-566 MLEQLDIENKALRDT
+566 LEQLDAENKALRDS
-581 QHNQYVA
+581 QHNDYVIL
-588 MMRERKHA
+588 MRARKHA
-596 MGQVLQKLLPGL
+596 MGQVLNALDPGL
-608 NSIIKNIE
+608 DLILNKIQQY
-616 KEPLSRDTVISSRNG
+616 PLSCDTIVSKKSGTTTLRQLEKMRKQLDMLISMTN
-631 ITALDQLNQLYAYA
+631 N
-645 ARIST
+645 
-650 MNKHLTDEHEY
+650 LTDEHQY
-661 GTPEEV
+661 GTPEIVSVNDFILNYVASSLYE
-667 WIGALIDKYTTQNFG
+667 NFRFETDLST
-682 ANYSF
+682 NDS
-687 EVIHPSVITNVK
+687 EVIQHKLKI
-699 SDNTEKAVYFHQI
+699 D
-712 KIAPSDFEQ
+712 IAPSD
-721 ILDNIVANA
+721 LTKVLNNIITNANVH
-730 TKYGFTDK
+730 GFTKEDT
-738 DKNYCIRIFIENS
+738 DYVIRILVEEVQL
-751 YIGTQDAVKVTVVN
+751 GQKDAVKITIVN
-765 NGNPLPKNMDKDR
+765 NGNPLPNGFDEER
-778 VFTYGQSS
+778 VFAIEQSS
-786 GKGEGLGGWQ
+786 TGSTGLGGWE
-796 IKNIVKHYGGI
+796 IKKIIEYYGGEVHI
-807 VDLDSNDGSDTDG
+807 NNYSGEDTDG
-820 FTVAYVMTFPVVN
+820 FTVAYVITLPLTNNSF
-833 FQNIDLNEI
+833 

>member
-1 MINENDMNM
+1 MNM

-44 NIYKSCAGSKTDL
+44 NIYKSCAGSKTNL

-88 FDSLFDIA
+88 FDSLFDIV

-102 SVLPTEICSLVF
+102 TALPTEICSLIF
-114 NNPLMFPSIDEGED
+114 DNPLMFPSIDEGED

-150 EELDQFVWAL
+150 EELDQFIWAL

-184 KYKNIIAVPPFGLR
+184 KHKNIIAVPPFGLR

-263 IPFALL
+263 IPFAML
-269 TVDNWGDSK
+269 TIDNWGDSK
-278 FYDFEGKTYDQ
+278 YYDYEGNICDRTK
-289 SQESYDVRFVDYTSF
+289 ESYNVRFVDYTSF

-310 YGTFHKL
+310 YGKLYKL

-323 DAEITSGVKMLM
+323 DAEITSGVKILM

-369 ELVGTLQPDE
+369 ELVGALQPDE

-548 HQMQTEEVHKIRE
+548 HQMQAEEVHRIRE
-561 QLSQS
+561 QVSQNL
-566 MLEQLDIENKALRDT
+566 LEQLDAENKALRDS
-581 QHNQYVA
+581 QHNDYVIL
-588 MMRERKHA
+588 MRARKHA
-596 MGQVLQKLLPGL
+596 MGQVLNALDPGL
-608 NSIIKNIE
+608 DLILNKIQQY
-616 KEPLSRDTVISSRNG
+616 PLSCDTIVSKKSGTTTLRQLEKMRKQLDMLISMTN
-631 ITALDQLNQLYAYA
+631 N
-645 ARIST
+645 
-650 MNKHLTDEHEY
+650 LTDEHQY
-661 GTPEEV
+661 GTPEIVSVNDFILNYVASSLYE
-667 WIGALIDKYTTQNFG
+667 NFRFETDLST
-682 ANYSF
+682 NDS
-687 EVIHPSVITNVK
+687 EVIQHKLKI
-699 SDNTEKAVYFHQI
+699 D
-712 KIAPSDFEQ
+712 IAPSD
-721 ILDNIVANA
+721 LTKVLNNIITNANVH
-730 TKYGFTDK
+730 GFTKEDT
-738 DKNYCIRIFIENS
+738 DYVIRILVEEVQL
-751 YIGTQDAVKVTVVN
+751 GQKDAVKITIVN
-765 NGNPLPKNMDKDR
+765 NGNPLPNGFDEER
-778 VFTYGQSS
+778 VFAIEQSS
-786 GKGEGLGGWQ
+786 TGSTGLGGWE
-796 IKNIVKHYGGI
+796 IKKIIEYYGGEVHI
-807 VDLDSNDGSDTDG
+807 NNYSGEDTDG
-820 FTVAYVMTFPVVN
+820 FTVAFVITFPLTN
-833 FQNIDLNEI
+833 NSF

>member
-44 NIYKSCAGSKTDL
+44 NIYKSCAGSKTNL

-102 SVLPTEICSLVF
+102 SVLPTEICSLIF
-114 NNPLMFPSIDEGED
+114 DNPLMFPSIDEREE

-150 EELDQFVWAL
+150 EELNQFVWAL

-278 FYDFEGKTYDQ
+278 FYDFEGKTYDRT
-289 SQESYDVRFVDYTSF
+289 QESYDVRFVDYTSF

-310 YGTFHKL
+310 YGKLYKL
-317 DIEAIY
+317 DIEAIH
-323 DAEITSGVKMLM
+323 DAEITSGVKILM
-335 NEKQSSHFSTF
+335 NEKQSSRFSIY
-346 VNSTELLSSKAV
+346 VNSTDLLSSKGV

-369 ELVGTLQPDE
+369 
-379 KLVPLHDVVFRCS
+379 
-392 MFESPGMYYDPE
+392 
-404 IIYKECRRIANARI
+404 
-418 INVSDLSNNLLK
+418 
-430 GKSDFLNLEI
+430 
-440 DDISDG
+440 
-446 VYRVLDRGNL
+446 
-456 LLVSEIGKELKP
+456 
-468 TIFKITEGNQ
+468 
-478 FAASKYVLPLAV
+478 
-490 KKDIVS
+490 
-496 LEYLQC
+496 
-502 QFSQEY
+502 
-508 FIKQV
+508 
-513 DAIRY
+513 
-518 LDNGMP
+518 
-524 TFTYANLLQC
+524 
-534 KIKVV
+534 
-539 GLNEHPYKA
+539 
-548 HQMQTEEVHKIRE
+548 
-561 QLSQS
+561 
-566 MLEQLDIENKALRDT
+566 
-581 QHNQYVA
+581 
-588 MMRERKHA
+588 
-596 MGQVLQKLLPGL
+596 
-608 NSIIKNIE
+608 
-616 KEPLSRDTVISSRNG
+616 
-631 ITALDQLNQLYAYA
+631 
-645 ARIST
+645 
-650 MNKHLTDEHEY
+650 
-661 GTPEEV
+661 
-667 WIGALIDKYTTQNFG
+667 
-682 ANYSF
+682 
-687 EVIHPSVITNVK
+687 
-699 SDNTEKAVYFHQI
+699 
-712 KIAPSDFEQ
+712 
-721 ILDNIVANA
+721 
-730 TKYGFTDK
+730 
-738 DKNYCIRIFIENS
+738 
-751 YIGTQDAVKVTVVN
+751 
-765 NGNPLPKNMDKDR
+765 
-778 VFTYGQSS
+778 
-786 GKGEGLGGWQ
+786 
-796 IKNIVKHYGGI
+796 
-807 VDLDSNDGSDTDG
+807 
-820 FTVAYVMTFPVVN
+820 FTV
-833 FQNIDLNEI
+833 

>member
-184 KYKNIIAVPPFGLR
+184 KHKNIIAVPPFGLR

-203 ENIVKT
+203 ENIIKT

-221 ICVPTGFLFNQGQT
+221 ICVPTGFLCNQGQT

-263 IPFALL
+263 IPFAML
-269 TVDNWGDSK
+269 TIDNWGDSK
-278 FYDFEGKTYDQ
+278 YYDYEGNICDRTK
-289 SQESYDVRFVDYTSF
+289 ESYNVRFVDYTSF

-310 YGTFHKL
+310 YGKLYKL
-317 DIEAIY
+317 DIEAIH
-323 DAEITSGVKMLM
+323 DAEITSGVKILM
-335 NEKQSSHFSTF
+335 NEKQSSHFSIY
-346 VNSTELLSSKAV
+346 VNSTDLLSSKKGL

-369 ELVGTLQPDE
+369 ELLETLQPNE
-379 KLVPLHDVVFRCS
+379 KLVPLHDVVVRYNSEEAAFDA
-392 MFESPGMYYDPE
+392 YDAC
-404 IIYKECRRIANARI
+404 KRIANARI
-418 INVSDLSNNLLK
+418 INISDLSNNILK
-430 GKSDFLNLEI
+430 WKSDFLNLEI

-446 VYRVLDRGNL
+446 AYRVLDQGNL

-468 TIFKITEGNQ
+468 TIFKITGGNQ
-478 FAASKYVLPLAV
+478 FVAGKYVLPLAV

-548 HQMQTEEVHKIRE
+548 LQMQTEEVHRIRE
-561 QLSQS
+561 QVSKNL
-566 MLEQLDIENKALRDT
+566 LEQLDAENKALRDT
-581 QHNQYVA
+581 QHNDYVIL
-588 MMRERKHA
+588 MRARKHA
-596 MGQVLQKLLPGL
+596 MGQVLNAIDPGL
-608 NSIIKNIE
+608 DLILNKIQQC
-616 KEPLSRDTVISSRNG
+616 PLSCDTIVSKKSG
-631 ITALDQLNQLYAYA
+631 TTALYQLEKLRKQLDIL
-645 ARIST
+645 ISMT
-650 MNKHLTDEHEY
+650 NNLTDEHQY
-661 GTPEEV
+661 GTPEVVSVNDFILNYVVSSLYENFKFETDLLTNDGGV
-667 WIGALIDKYTTQNFG
+667 TQHNFNID
-682 ANYSF
+682 
-687 EVIHPSVITNVK
+687 
-699 SDNTEKAVYFHQI
+699 
-712 KIAPSDFEQ
+712 IAPSD
-721 ILDNIVANA
+721 LTKVLNNIITNANVH
-730 TKYGFTDK
+730 GFTQNDC
-738 DKNYCIRIFIENS
+738 DYIIRILTEK
-751 YIGTQDAVKVTVVN
+751 TQLCQKDAVKITIVN
-765 NGNPLPKNMDKDR
+765 NGNPLPKGFDEER
-778 VFTYGQSS
+778 VFAIEQSS
-786 GKGEGLGGWQ
+786 SGSSGLGGWE
-796 IKNIVKHYGGI
+796 IKKIIEYYGGEVHI
-807 VDLDSNDGSDTDG
+807 ENNSGEDTDG
-820 FTVAYVMTFPVVN
+820 FTVAYVITLPLTNNSF
-833 FQNIDLNEI
+833 

>member
-44 NIYKSCAGSKTDL
+44 NIYKSCAGSKTNL

-88 FDSLFDIA
+88 FDSLFDIV

-102 SVLPTEICSLVF
+102 TALPTEICSLIF
-114 NNPLMFPSIDEGED
+114 DNPLMFPSIDEREE

-184 KYKNIIAVPPFGLR
+184 KHKNIIAVPPFGLR
-198 GEMSI
+198 GEMSV

-278 FYDFEGKTYDQ
+278 FYDFEGKTYDRT
-289 SQESYDVRFVDYTSF
+289 QESYDVRFVDYTSF

-310 YGTFHKL
+310 YGKLYKL
-317 DIEAIY
+317 DIEAIH
-323 DAEITSGVKMLM
+323 DAEITSGVKILM
-335 NEKQSSHFSTF
+335 NEKQSSRFSIY
-346 VNSTELLSSKAV
+346 VNSTDLLSSKGV

-369 ELVGTLQPDE
+369 ELVETLQPNE
-379 KLVPLHDVVFRCS
+379 KLVPLHDVVFRYSITEDGLS
-392 MFESPGMYYDPE
+392 MYET
-404 IIYKECRRIANARI
+404 CQRLANARI
-418 INVSDLSNNLLK
+418 INVSDLSSNLLK
-430 GKSDFLNLEI
+430 WKSDFLNLEI

-446 VYRVLDRGNL
+446 AYRVLDRGNL

-468 TIFKITEGNQ
+468 TIFKITGGNQ
-478 FAASKYVLPLAV
+478 FVAGNYVLPLAV
-490 KKDIVS
+490 KKKNIVS

-518 LDNGMP
+518 IDNGMP
-524 TFTYANLLQC
+524 TFNYANFLQC

-539 GLNEHPYKA
+539 GYEEHPYKA
-548 HQMQTEEVHKIRE
+548 LQMQTEEVHRIRE
-561 QLSQS
+561 QLSQNL
-566 MLEQLDIENKALRDT
+566 LEQLDSENKALRDK

-588 MMRERKHA
+588 MMRERKHS

-608 NSIIKNIE
+608 STIIRKIE
-616 KEPLSRDTVISSRNG
+616 EEPLSRDTVISSRNG
-631 ITALDQLNQLYAYA
+631 ITAIEQLNQLYAYA
-645 ARIST
+645 SRIST

-682 ANYSF
+682 ENYSF

-699 SDNTEKAVYFHQI
+699 SSNTEKAVYFHQI

-730 TKYGFTDK
+730 TKYGFTDEE
-738 DKNYCIRIFIENS
+738 KNYCIRIFIENS
-751 YIGTQDAVKVTVVN
+751 YIGTQEAVKITVVN
-765 NGNPLPKNMDKDR
+765 NGNPLPKNMDKER

-807 VDLDSNDGSDTDG
+807 VDLDSNDGSETDG

-833 FQNIDLNEI
+833 FQNINLDEI

>member
-114 NNPLMFPSIDEGED
+114 NNPLMFPSIDEGEE

-184 KYKNIIAVPPFGLR
+184 KHKNIIAVPPFGLR

-221 ICVPTGFLFNQGQT
+221 ICVPTGFLLNQGQT

-263 IPFALL
+263 IPFAML
-269 TVDNWGDSK
+269 TIDNCGDSK
-278 FYDFEGKTYDQ
+278 FYDFEGKTYDRT
-289 SQESYDVRFVDYTSF
+289 QESYNVRFVDYTSF

-310 YGTFHKL
+310 YGKLYKL
-317 DIEAIY
+317 DIEAIH
-323 DAEITSGVKMLM
+323 DAEITSGVKILM
-335 NEKQSSHFSTF
+335 NEKQSSHFSIY
-346 VNSTELLSSKAV
+346 VNSTDLLSCKKGL

-369 ELVGTLQPDE
+369 ELLETLQPNE
-379 KLVPLHDVVFRCS
+379 KLVPLHDVVA
-392 MFESPGMYYDPE
+392 MYMYNSEVDGFDAYDA
-404 IIYKECRRIANARI
+404 CQRIANARI
-418 INVSDLSNNLLK
+418 INISDLSNNILK
-430 GKSDFLNLEI
+430 WKSDFLNLEI

-446 VYRVLDRGNL
+446 AYRVLDRGNL

-468 TIFKITEGNQ
+468 TIFKITRGNQ
-478 FAASKYVLPLAV
+478 FVAGKYVLPLAV
-490 KKDIVS
+490 KKKDIVS

-518 LDNGMP
+518 IDNGMP
-524 TFTYANLLQC
+524 TFNYANFLQC
-534 KIKVV
+534 KIKIV
-539 GLNEHPYKA
+539 GYEEHPYKA
-548 HQMQTEEVHKIRE
+548 LQMQTEEVHRIRE
-561 QLSQS
+561 QLSQNL
-566 MLEQLDIENKALRDT
+566 LEQLDSENKALRDT
-581 QHNQYVA
+581 QHNDYVIL
-588 MMRERKHA
+588 MRARKHA
-596 MGQVLQKLLPGL
+596 MGQVLNAIDPGL
-608 NSIIKNIE
+608 DLILNKIQQC
-616 KEPLSRDTVISSRNG
+616 PLSCDTIVSKKSG
-631 ITALDQLNQLYAYA
+631 TTALYQLEKLRKQLDIL
-645 ARIST
+645 ISMT
-650 MNKHLTDEHEY
+650 NNLTDEHQY
-661 GTPEEV
+661 GTPEVVSVNDFILNYVASSLYENFRFETDQLTNNSGV
-667 WIGALIDKYTTQNFG
+667 TQHNFNID
-682 ANYSF
+682 
-687 EVIHPSVITNVK
+687 
-699 SDNTEKAVYFHQI
+699 
-712 KIAPSDFEQ
+712 IAPSD
-721 ILDNIVANA
+721 LTKVMNNIITNANVH
-730 TKYGFTDK
+730 GFTQNDC
-738 DKNYCIRIFIENS
+738 DYIIRILTEE
-751 YIGTQDAVKVTVVN
+751 TQLCQKDAVKITIVN
-765 NGNPLPKNMDKDR
+765 NGNPLPKGFDEER
-778 VFTYGQSS
+778 VFAIEQSS
-786 GKGEGLGGWQ
+786 SGSSGLGGWE
-796 IKNIVKHYGGI
+796 IKKIIEYYGGEVHI
-807 VDLDSNDGSDTDG
+807 ENNSGEDTDG
-820 FTVAYVMTFPVVN
+820 FTVAYIITLPLTNNSF
-833 FQNIDLNEI
+833 

>member
-44 NIYKSCAGSKTDL
+44 NIYKSCAGSKTNL

-88 FDSLFDIA
+88 FDSLFDIV

-102 SVLPTEICSLVF
+102 TALPTEICSLIF
-114 NNPLMFPSIDEGED
+114 DNPLMFPSIDEREE

-184 KYKNIIAVPPFGLR
+184 KHKNIIAVPPFGLR

-263 IPFALL
+263 IPFAML
-269 TVDNWGDSK
+269 TIDNWGDSK
-278 FYDFEGKTYDQ
+278 FYDFEGKTYDRT
-289 SQESYDVRFVDYTSF
+289 QESYDVRFVDYTSF

-310 YGTFHKL
+310 YGKLYKL
-317 DIEAIY
+317 DIEAIH
-323 DAEITSGVKMLM
+323 DAEITSGVKILM
-335 NEKQSSHFSTF
+335 NEKQPSCFSIY
-346 VNSTELLSSKAV
+346 VNSTDLLSSKKGL

-369 ELVGTLQPDE
+369 ELLETLQPNE
-379 KLVPLHDVVFRCS
+379 KLVPLHDVVVRYNSEEAAFDA
-392 MFESPGMYYDPE
+392 YDAC
-404 IIYKECRRIANARI
+404 KRIANARI
-418 INVSDLSNNLLK
+418 INISDLSNNILK
-430 GKSDFLNLEI
+430 WKSDFLNLEI

-446 VYRVLDRGNL
+446 AYRVLDQGNL

-468 TIFKITEGNQ
+468 TIFKITGGNQ
-478 FAASKYVLPLAV
+478 FVAGNYVLPLAV
-490 KKDIVS
+490 KKKNIVS

-518 LDNGMP
+518 IDNGMP
-524 TFTYANLLQC
+524 TFNYANFLQC
-534 KIKVV
+534 KIKIV
-539 GLNEHPYKA
+539 GYEEHPYKA
-548 HQMQTEEVHKIRE
+548 LQMQTEEVHRIRE
-561 QLSQS
+561 QVSKNL
-566 MLEQLDIENKALRDT
+566 LEQLDAENKALRDT
-581 QHNQYVA
+581 QHNDYVIL
-588 MMRERKHA
+588 MRARKHA
-596 MGQVLQKLLPGL
+596 MGQVLNAIDPGL
-608 NSIIKNIE
+608 DLILNKIQQC
-616 KEPLSRDTVISSRNG
+616 PLSCDTIVSKKSG
-631 ITALDQLNQLYAYA
+631 TTALYQLEKLRKQLDIL
-645 ARIST
+645 ISMT
-650 MNKHLTDEHEY
+650 NNLTDEHQY
-661 GTPEEV
+661 GTPEVVSVNDFILNYVVSSLYENFKFETDLLTNDGGV
-667 WIGALIDKYTTQNFG
+667 TQHNFNID
-682 ANYSF
+682 
-687 EVIHPSVITNVK
+687 
-699 SDNTEKAVYFHQI
+699 
-712 KIAPSDFEQ
+712 IAPSD
-721 ILDNIVANA
+721 LTKVLNNIITNANVH
-730 TKYGFTDK
+730 GFTQNDC
-738 DKNYCIRIFIENS
+738 DYIIRILTEE
-751 YIGTQDAVKVTVVN
+751 TQLCQKDAVKITIVN
-765 NGNPLPKNMDKDR
+765 NGNPLPKGFDEER
-778 VFTYGQSS
+778 VFAIEQSS
-786 GKGEGLGGWQ
+786 SGSSGLGGWE
-796 IKNIVKHYGGI
+796 IKKIIEYYGGEVHI
-807 VDLDSNDGSDTDG
+807 ENNSGEDTDG
-820 FTVAYVMTFPVVN
+820 FTVAYVITLPLTNNSF
-833 FQNIDLNEI
+833 

>member
-44 NIYKSCAGSKTDL
+44 NIYKSCAGSKTNL

-73 TEEEFAYLYANGKLA
+73 TKEEFAYLYANGKLA

-114 NNPLMFPSIDEGED
+114 NNPLMFPSIDEGEN

-184 KYKNIIAVPPFGLR
+184 KHKNIIAVPPFGLR

-203 ENIVKT
+203 ENIIKT

-235 NTLRRMLIEKH
+235 NTLRRMLVEKH

-263 IPFALL
+263 IPFAML
-269 TVDNWGDSK
+269 TIDNWGDSK
-278 FYDFEGKTYDQ
+278 YYDYEGNICDRTK
-289 SQESYDVRFVDYTSF
+289 ESYNVRFVDYTSF

-310 YGTFHKL
+310 YGKLYKL
-317 DIEAIY
+317 DIEAIH
-323 DAEITSGVKMLM
+323 DAEITSGVKILM
-335 NEKQSSHFSTF
+335 NEKQSSHFSIY
-346 VNSTELLSSKAV
+346 VNSTDLLSSKKGL

-369 ELVGTLQPDE
+369 ELLETLQPNE
-379 KLVPLHDVVFRCS
+379 KLVPLHDVVA
-392 MFESPGMYYDPE
+392 MYNSEEDGFAAFDA
-404 IIYKECRRIANARI
+404 CQRIANARI
-418 INVSDLSNNLLK
+418 INISDLSNNILK
-430 GKSDFLNLEI
+430 WKSDFLNLEI

-446 VYRVLDRGNL
+446 AYRVLYRGNL

-468 TIFKITEGNQ
+468 TIFKITGGNQ
-478 FAASKYVLPLAV
+478 FVAGKYVLPLAV
-490 KKDIVS
+490 KKKNIVS

-548 HQMQTEEVHKIRE
+548 HQMQAEEVHRIRE
-561 QLSQS
+561 QVSQNL
-566 MLEQLDIENKALRDT
+566 LEQLDAENKALRDS
-581 QHNQYVA
+581 QHNDYVIL
-588 MMRERKHA
+588 MRARKHA
-596 MGQVLQKLLPGL
+596 MGQVLNALDPGL
-608 NSIIKNIE
+608 DLILNKIQQY
-616 KEPLSRDTVISSRNG
+616 PLSCDTIVSKKSGTTTLRQLEKMRKQLDMLISMTN
-631 ITALDQLNQLYAYA
+631 N
-645 ARIST
+645 
-650 MNKHLTDEHEY
+650 LTDEHQY
-661 GTPEEV
+661 GTPEIVSVNDFILNYVASSLYE
-667 WIGALIDKYTTQNFG
+667 NFRFETDLST
-682 ANYSF
+682 NDS
-687 EVIHPSVITNVK
+687 EVIQHKLKI
-699 SDNTEKAVYFHQI
+699 D
-712 KIAPSDFEQ
+712 IAPSD
-721 ILDNIVANA
+721 LTKVLNNIITNANVH
-730 TKYGFTDK
+730 GFTQNDC
-738 DKNYCIRIFIENS
+738 DYIIRILTEE
-751 YIGTQDAVKVTVVN
+751 TQLGQKDAVKITIVN
-765 NGNPLPKNMDKDR
+765 NGNPLPNGFDEER
-778 VFTYGQSS
+778 VFAFEQSS
-786 GKGEGLGGWQ
+786 TGSTGLGGWE
-796 IKNIVKHYGGI
+796 IKKIIEYYGGEVHI
-807 VDLDSNDGSDTDG
+807 NNYSGEDTDG
-820 FTVAYVMTFPVVN
+820 FTVAYVITLPLTNNSF
-833 FQNIDLNEI
+833 